1 MKVNGVAKKVKRG
14 TALLLAGLMMLSSVD
29 ISGLEVNAAEESVY
43 EAGAANA
50 QAENGARLEA
60 SDADAQAE
68 NSASLK
74 ESDAEAQAEN
84 GASLE
89 ASDADAQAENG
100 ASLEVSDANAQTG
113 SNALL
118 EEYGV
123 ETQAD
128 DTAEEGNI
136 KLTITDSDEKVT
148 EETFADLKAA
158 FADVGANGEKYTNA
172 QQTVI
177 RLMAD
182 DSSLQG
188 DHNLDDFGK
197 NVILDLNG
205 HTLETSGNFSF
216 KSGSLTITSSK
227 PEGKIQCG
235 NEKSNWGI
243 GIASANCTIAK
254 GVTIRSCAYES
265 VLIYGNGICTV
276 KDDAVIIN
284 TNTASNIMTVGA
296 DGGTVIVE
304 DEARLEAAEGTTA
317 LYVTGDGNA
326 IISGGTFSRPIN
338 FGSTY
343 NAKISGGRF
352 EGGITS
358 EYRNKSLADI
368 MENDCILLSTADD
381 TEIDLSQYSVYGSVY
396 AKKLLLEI
404 TKQPSIPEGEDS
416 VLDDYETA
424 PALSVEA
431 QYGNRSGDD
440 FTYQWYRKT
449 AGTDG
454 NGTATVTDTPVDGAT
469 QSTFQIP
476 TGLSAG
482 SYTYFC
488 RVTYGEKTV
497 DSDTVT
503 FTVAKAV
510 IQLSINETMS
520 RYASWDSAME
530 ALQKASADGRLKDAK
545 VVVSSVENYN
555 GSILSTNSY
564 TIDFDSAEVHFDCSD
579 CSDISGDSSEP
590 LIKIKNAKKVTV
602 ADGTVISNYSGAVF
616 SLDNSNLTADEA
628 GMFSLAAD
636 AIIVQKNVT
645 LHLSSNTGLGK
656 IKITGTGNV
665 IVADFNDNSALYMED
680 AAEANIYYV
689 GVGIFEMQGAENGA
703 KQWFR
708 LTLPENM
715 SQEEAFPSELNKGN
729 ITTFDGNIYGLW
741 DETNPITVSDNI
753 CTFVPQGKE
762 KYAIEDHKFTITTS
776 TACPT
781 TFLTHAPDKYGYCQT
796 CGKTDLAVAY
806 ANGYLTIKGLEG
818 RTYDTYPQILSTIT
832 LTTESGSK
840 VLTAPQYGMGHGTLG
855 FGGDNPANSNA
866 EYTVV
871 YKNNV
876 IPYALKE
883 DDAGFDKEKAPQV
896 TITGKG
902 DYAGS
907 LTLYFTIGEGEMQL
921 GDFVARG
928 SRSVVIYDGRQHK
941 AWEESSTAI
950 LFKADLYDKELFGER
965 EYIYTCTPTDAKNYW
980 YGSAGFNNPNKI
992 EYSTDDQKT
1001 WILEREAGA
1010 AGNYE
1015 NMYMLTDAGKYPFYI
1030 RVTNE
1035 YCGTQT
1041 LISEKYI
1048 AKITPRDLSE
1058 SEITLEELS
1067 DVTAYYTGKPVIP
1080 TDWDEKIT
1088 DTGLGKSIGT
1098 YTLVKDKDFTVSGS
1112 DNTDV
1117 TEDGSKATIIFTGT
1131 GNYTGELKAKF
1142 DIDYAFSAE
1151 QTTASKNVWYNQP
1164 VKLDSHAAADI
1175 TMESADAP
1183 VIFTTEAEEEILT
1196 EPLTYYGSLTDAIN
1210 GTNPVEEIT
1219 GEGKVTKKFYVKDA
1233 AGYISKPVEV
1243 TVHIDTTAPTWG
1255 DDDQTEGYGINIRTN
1270 WWHTFLNKVSFG
1282 LFYNDKTL
1290 DVQIVAADPT
1300 SGVDKYYYYIQ
1311 TVSDEAAAGEYTA
1324 LTGAELDKLSRD
1336 VNDATKGFVCVTAKA
1351 HNRGTV
1357 TGALSKDG
1365 TYIIYAYAVD
1375 KAGNKSGYISTEG
1388 IGVDTKAP
1396 DVALKMPTKDD
1407 GTLKDTGATITVT
1420 LDEDATLMYFYVDE
1434 NRYNL
1439 ENAGGLSYDDLTAQ
1453 STGLIWKY
1461 VRPNA
1466 DEETR
1471 PVVGPLAAKN
1481 VDGKWEAPF
1490 AQSGDWVTI
1499 AKDGETEIK
1508 APAYK
1513 LEAKKGV
1520 NEITVTGLQPSE
1532 RFQVWI
1538 AAIDKAG
1545 NFSGYSV
1552 TFLTT
1557 TKAIPKI
1564 TTEPKLTGVYGD
1576 TAKDLEAA
1584 DGVAEYNGQTVA
1596 GTWAITDTDA
1606 SILEVGTTKTC
1617 QVTFTPEDTDKY
1629 ENVVMEVV
1637 PTIEKRPITI
1647 NVQDQNMSVT
1657 YGEELP
1663 QISTADFAI
1672 ADGFTLVGSD
1682 DKDTIAATL
1691 VMVTSAKKGSDA
1703 GTYAFTLESNSP
1715 NYAVTAKYYGK
1726 LDDPATSKDAGTLTI
1741 NKAKGEIIKGAGYEE
1756 THKVI
1761 YGDPAF
1767 ALAAIANHSESK
1779 LVYTVSSSR
1788 NSSGVLVADDQIIA
1802 VDADGNV
1809 TIKNVGDA
1817 YITISLPESKNY
1829 TKSEPLNVYVEI
1841 RRKALSLKEKREYL
1855 CIRENSDTI
1864 DIASLLPEDRGETTV
1879 GRIDVL
1885 AGEGFFSVEPTLQE
1899 ELLSYTIRKGDAG
1912 GLTYIDV
1919 RVNSDNYIIDLR
1931 ITVSRIAQKQ
1941 VAPRDAVTLVSGTL
1955 TYGEPLS
1962 KLVFDDVIFID
1973 DSMAESTDEKIVS
1986 GTLEWVEPDCKPT
1999 AGEHY
2004 MQWRFTPDNEEYA
2017 PTDGG
2022 VHFTVQK
2029 AVPKVTELPTVAD
2042 RVYAPSK
2049 ALLDSDLT
2057 GGTVLDVNKEAL
2069 AGAWSWQNG
2078 DVVPTVDNT
2087 GYTAVFTPD
2096 DTDNYETVT
2105 KTIAVN
2111 VAKATPVIKENP
2123 SALEITYGD
2132 NLGKAALTGGTVTY
2146 SDSDDTVVAGAFT
2159 WKDAAAKP
2167 VVADSNSR
2175 KFTVVFTPADT
2186 INYEAV
2192 ETQITVKVK
2201 KAPAAPDMP
2210 GSTMNVP
2217 NKTEKI
2223 SDITLPKNWVWQD
2236 ADKDTTLEVGVT
2248 VSATAVYIGA
2258 DKGNY
2263 ETESV
2268 EISVTRSACDH
2279 ANTELK
2285 NAKAA
2290 SCQETG
2296 YTGDTYCKDCGELVA
2311 SGTVIPLA
2319 DHQGGTATCIARA
2332 VCTVCGNE
2340 YGAVDA
2346 GNHVNTELRGFAEP
2360 TCTTDG
2366 YTGDT
2371 YCKDCGLLLTSGTST
2386 AAFGHSYTSKVT
2398 KNSTTT
2404 EEGVMTYTCDRCGHS
2419 YTTSIAKL
2427 PDNSGTEQK
2436 PSQDA
2441 DKSDKGDQSES
2452 NSESGKTDKT
2462 DKTDKSNQ
2470 SDKSDKSD
2478 KSDQSASNSG
2488 SDKNDKTDKTDKNNQ
2503 SDKSDKG
2510 NQSESNSGSDK
2521 TEQSNENNQTD
2532 ANNQSEN
2539 ASSVLPFVRDNSEKS
2554 GWQMISDQVEQTNE
2568 GGTVAIDMNGT
2579 TTVPSDI
2586 FEQLQGK
2593 DIEIVFQMKDGI
2605 TWTINGKDVTDIR
2618 GDIDFGVTLGSDAGK
2633 NIPVDVINQVT
2644 GEHYSVNLTL
2654 AYDGEFG
2661 FTATLTVNME
2671 EENAGYYA
2679 NLFYYNPENDTLEF
2693 MCAGE
2698 IEADG
2703 NVALTFNHASDYT
2716 IVISDTIMDG
2726 ENVAANDA
2734 TADDSKGDDAQ
2745 SGDTS
2750 VSGNDTQSDEAQS
2763 GDVSASGDDAQGDDV
2778 SASGDNTQGGDVPAS
2793 GDDTQTATNH
2803 DTAWKGWWV
2812 ILIGI
2817 GLVVVIGFGMFVLKR
2832 KEKKD

>member
-68 NSASLK
+68 NGAGLK
-74 ESDAEAQAEN
+74 ET
-84 GASLE
+84 
-89 ASDADAQAENG
+89 DADAQAENG
-100 ASLEVSDANAQTG
+100 ASLEESDADTQAENGASLEVSDADAQTG
-113 SNALL
+113 NDALF

-128 DTAEEGNI
+128 DAAAEGNI
-136 KLTITDSDEKVT
+136 I
-148 EETFADLKAA
+148 
-158 FADVGANGEKYTNA
+158 
-172 QQTVI
+172 
-177 RLMAD
+177 
-182 DSSLQG
+182 
-188 DHNLDDFGK
+188 
-197 NVILDLNG
+197 
-205 HTLETSGNFSF
+205 
-216 KSGSLTITSSK
+216 
-227 PEGKIQCG
+227 
-235 NEKSNWGI
+235 
-243 GIASANCTIAK
+243 
-254 GVTIRSCAYES
+254 
-265 VLIYGNGICTV
+265 
-276 KDDAVIIN
+276 
-284 TNTASNIMTVGA
+284 
-296 DGGTVIVE
+296 
-304 DEARLEAAEGTTA
+304 
-317 LYVTGDGNA
+317 
-326 IISGGTFSRPIN
+326 
-338 FGSTY
+338 
-343 NAKISGGRF
+343 
-352 EGGITS
+352 
-358 EYRNKSLADI
+358 
-368 MENDCILLSTADD
+368 
-381 TEIDLSQYSVYGSVY
+381 
-396 AKKLLLEI
+396 I
-404 TKQPSIPEGEDS
+404 TKQPEDIT
-416 VLDDYETA
+416 VFDGYTEQ
-424 PALSVEA
+424 PVLSVEA
-431 QYGNRSGDD
+431 IDATGSGKPL
-440 FTYQWYRKT
+440 TYQWYTVSYIPERCEQLI
-449 AGTDG
+449 DG
-454 NGTATVTDTPVDGAT
+454 ET
-469 QSTFQIP
+469 QNSYKIHMGISYST
-476 TGLSAG
+476 
-482 SYTYFC
+482 YTYFC
-488 RVTYGEKTV
+488 RITCGEYTV
-497 DSDTVT
+497 DSRDAY
-503 FTVAKAV
+503 FTVNSGIVQVA
-510 IQLSINETMS
+510 INGNIN
-520 RYASWDSAME
+520 RYDSWDDAMT
-530 ALQKASADGRLKDAK
+530 ALQTASEDGSLKDSK
-545 VVVSSVENYN
+545 VTIKLMWKETTTSNVYS
-555 GSILSTNSY
+555 
-564 TIDFDSAEVHFDCSD
+564 IDFDGAEVELGGIGGYVEGNSSEALLKINNAKNIIVNKQYTDRLNNKSGA
-579 CSDISGDSSEP
+579 DISLNNSTMDLEGRVNS
-590 LIKIKNAKKVTV
+590 LILDQNATLYIH
-602 ADGTVISNYSGAVF
+602 D
-616 SLDNSNLTADEA
+616 DA
-628 GMFSLAAD
+628 GVD
-636 AIIVQKNVT
+636 Y
-645 LHLSSNTGLGK
+645 
-656 IKITGTGNV
+656 ITINGTGNV
-665 IVADFNDNSALYMED
+665 IVSEDNSNYATHEVSVGE
-680 AAEANIYYV
+680 AADVNIYHKTEESFNS
-689 GVGIFEMQGAENGA
+689 FEILGNTASV
-703 KQWFR
+703 KHWF
-708 LTLPENM
+708 LITLPDNM
-715 SQEEAFPSELNKGN
+715 TQEEALPLIENKDS
-729 ITTFDGNIYGLW
+729 ITTYDGDIYGASG
-741 DETNPITVSDNI
+741 ETVTVGDNI
-753 CTFVPQGKE
+753 CAYTFVGSEQINEITDNQFTMGGSEENGYPVILLAHNADGDGGTCS
-762 KYAIEDHKFTITTS
+762 ICHKTS
-776 TACPT
+776 ISAT
-781 TFLTHAPDKYGYCQT
+781 
-796 CGKTDLAVAY
+796 Y
-806 ANGYLTIKGLEG
+806 ANGYLKIEGLEE
-818 RTYDTYPQILSTIT
+818 RTYDTYPQILSKIT

-840 VLTAPQYGMGHGTLG
+840 VLTAPQYRMGHGTLG
-855 FGGDNPANSNA
+855 FGGDDPTNSDA
-866 EYTVV
+866 AYTVV

-883 DDAGFDKEKAPQV
+883 GDAGFDKEKAPQV

-902 DYAGS
+902 DYVGS
-907 LTLYFTIGEGEMQL
+907 LTLYFTIGEGEMRL
-921 GDFVARG
+921 GDFETRG
-928 SRSVVIYDGRQHK
+928 SRSVVIYDGRQHT
-941 AWEESSTAI
+941 AWNAYSSAV
-950 LFKADLYDKELFGER
+950 LFKPDPYDKEQFPALGDG
-965 EYIYTCTPTDAKNYW
+965 EYIDTCNTAVAMYW
-980 YGSAGFNNPNKI
+980 FDIGGWDDPNKV
-992 EYSTDDQKT
+992 EYSIDDQKT
-1001 WILEREAGA
+1001 WITEKKFGEAGDK
-1010 AGNYE
+1010 E
-1015 NMYMLTDAGKYPFYI
+1015 NMYMLTDAGEYPFYI
-1030 RVTNE
+1030 RVTNR
-1035 YCGTQT
+1035 YCGT
-1041 LISEKYI
+1041 LISDEQI

-1058 SEITLEELS
+1058 NGITLEELS
-1067 DVTAYYTGKPVIP
+1067 DVTAYYTGKPVLP

-1088 DTGLGKSIGT
+1088 DTGLRKSIGT
-1098 YTLVKDKDFTVSGS
+1098 YTLIKGKDFTVSGS
-1112 DNTDV
+1112 GNTDV

-1131 GNYTGELKAKF
+1131 GNYTGELKAEF
-1142 DIDYAFSAE
+1142 DIEYAFSAE
-1151 QTTASKNVWYNQP
+1151 QTTASKNVWYNQ
-1164 VKLDSHAAADI
+1164 VKLDSPADADI
-1175 TMESADAP
+1175 TLESAAAP
-1183 VIFTTEAEEEILT
+1183 VIFTTEAEEGILT

-1219 GEGKVTKKFYVKDA
+1219 GEGEVTRTLYVKDA
-1233 AGYISKPVEV
+1233 AGYISEPVEV

-1290 DVQIVAADPT
+1290 DVQIVAADAT

-1336 VNDATKGFVCVTAKA
+1336 VNDATEGFVCVAAKA
-1351 HNRGTV
+1351 HNKGTV

-1407 GTLKDTGATITVT
+1407 GTLKDTEATVSVT
-1420 LDEDATLMYFYVDE
+1420 LDEDATLVYFYVDE

-1439 ENAGGLSYDDLTAQ
+1439 ENAGELSYDDLTAQ

-1461 VRPNA
+1461 VRPDA

-1508 APAYK
+1508 APAYRI
-1513 LEAKKGV
+1513 EAKKGV

-1532 RFQVWI
+1532 KFEVWI

-1576 TAKDLEAA
+1576 TAKDLQAA

-1617 QVTFTPEDTDKY
+1617 QVTFTPDDTDKY

-1637 PTIEKRPITI
+1637 PTIEKRPVTI

-1663 QISTADFAI
+1663 QISTDDFAI

-1691 VMVTSAKKGSDA
+1691 AMVTSAKKGSDA

-1715 NYAVTAKYYGK
+1715 NYAVTAKYYEK
-1726 LDDPATSKDAGTLTI
+1726 LDDLTISKTAGTLTI
-1741 NKAKGEIIKGAGYEE
+1741 NKAKGEIIKGAGFKENPG
-1756 THKVI
+1756 VV

-1767 ALAAIANHSESK
+1767 AIAATANHSESK
-1779 LVYTVSSSR
+1779 LVYTVSVSYTP
-1788 NSSGVLVADDQIIA
+1788 SGILVADDQIIA

-1809 TIKNVGDA
+1809 TIKNAGAA

-1829 TKSEPLNVYVEI
+1829 TEAESLSVYFGI
-1841 RRKALSLKEKREYL
+1841 ARKYLSLKEKREYL

-1879 GRIDVL
+1879 GITGVAADE
-1885 AGEGFFSVEPTLQE
+1885 EGFFGVEPTMQDGM
-1899 ELLSYTIRKGDAG
+1899 LSYTIREGNAGDSAD
-1912 GLTYIDV
+1912 IDV
-1919 RVNSDNYIIDLR
+1919 LIESDNYLIKLR
-1931 ITVSRIAQKQ
+1931 ITVSRIDQKP
-1941 VAPRDAVTLVSGTL
+1941 VAPRDTVTLVSSTL

-1973 DSMAESTDEKIVS
+1973 RRTDDVVS
-1986 GTLEWVEPDCKPT
+1986 GTLAWVEPDCKPT

-2004 MQWRFTPDNEEYA
+2004 MQWRFTPDNEEYES
-2017 PTDGG
+2017 TDGY
-2022 VHFTVQK
+2022 VYVTVQK

-2078 DVVPTVDNT
+2078 DVVPTVGNT

-2096 DTDNYETVT
+2096 DTANYETVT

-2111 VAKATPVIKENP
+2111 VAKATPEIKENP
-2123 SALEITYGD
+2123 SALETTYGD
-2132 NLGKAALTGGTVTY
+2132 NLGKAALTGGMVTY
-2146 SDSDDTVVAGAFT
+2146 SASDDTVVAGAFT

-2186 INYEAV
+2186 VNYEAV

-2236 ADKDTTLEVGVT
+2236 ADKDTSLEVGVT

-2279 ANTELK
+2279 ANTELR

-2296 YTGDTYCKDCGELVA
+2296 YTGDTYCKDCGEL
-2311 SGTVIPLA
+2311 
-2319 DHQGGTATCIARA
+2319 
-2332 VCTVCGNE
+2332 
-2340 YGAVDA
+2340 
-2346 GNHVNTELRGFAEP
+2346 
-2360 TCTTDG
+2360 
-2366 YTGDT
+2366 
-2371 YCKDCGLLLTSGTST
+2371 LTSGMST
-2386 AAFGHSYTSKVT
+2386 AALGHSYTSKVT
-2398 KNSTTT
+2398 KNPTTT

-2419 YTTSIAKL
+2419 YTASIAKL
-2427 PDNSGTEQK
+2427 PDNSGK
-2436 PSQDA
+2436 QDT
-2441 DKSDKGDQSES
+2441 DKSDKGDQTGSKTDKTDKNNQSDKSDKSDKSDQSES

-2478 KSDQSASNSG
+2478 KSDRSASNSE
-2488 SDKNDKTDKTDKNNQ
+2488 SSKTDKTDKDNQSDKNNQ
-2503 SDKSDKG
+2503 SDKYDKKDQSAS
-2510 NQSESNSGSDK
+2510 NSES
-2521 TEQSNENNQTD
+2521 NQTD

-2633 NIPVDVINQVT
+2633 RVPVDIINQVT
-2644 GEHYSVNLTL
+2644 GENYSVNLTL
-2654 AYDGEFG
+2654 AYNGEFG

-2703 NVALTFNHASDYT
+2703 NVALTFTHASDYT

-2734 TADDSKGDDAQ
+2734 TAGDSKGDDAQ
-2745 SGDTS
+2745 NGDNS
-2750 VSGNDTQSDEAQS
+2750 ASGNDTQGDEAQS
-2763 GDVSASGDDAQGDDV
+2763 SDVSTSDNDAQG
-2778 SASGDNTQGGDVPAS
+2778 GDIPAS

-2832 KEKKD
+2832 KDKKD

>member
-43 EAGAANA
+43 EAGAASA

-68 NSASLK
+68 NGAGLK
-74 ESDAEAQAEN
+74 ET
-84 GASLE
+84 
-89 ASDADAQAENG
+89 DADAQAENG
-100 ASLEVSDANAQTG
+100 ASLEESDADTQAENGASLEESDTGAQTG
-113 SNALL
+113 NDALF

-128 DTAEEGNI
+128 DAAAEGNI
-136 KLTITDSDEKVT
+136 I
-148 EETFADLKAA
+148 
-158 FADVGANGEKYTNA
+158 
-172 QQTVI
+172 
-177 RLMAD
+177 
-182 DSSLQG
+182 
-188 DHNLDDFGK
+188 
-197 NVILDLNG
+197 
-205 HTLETSGNFSF
+205 
-216 KSGSLTITSSK
+216 
-227 PEGKIQCG
+227 
-235 NEKSNWGI
+235 
-243 GIASANCTIAK
+243 
-254 GVTIRSCAYES
+254 
-265 VLIYGNGICTV
+265 
-276 KDDAVIIN
+276 
-284 TNTASNIMTVGA
+284 
-296 DGGTVIVE
+296 
-304 DEARLEAAEGTTA
+304 
-317 LYVTGDGNA
+317 
-326 IISGGTFSRPIN
+326 
-338 FGSTY
+338 
-343 NAKISGGRF
+343 
-352 EGGITS
+352 
-358 EYRNKSLADI
+358 
-368 MENDCILLSTADD
+368 
-381 TEIDLSQYSVYGSVY
+381 
-396 AKKLLLEI
+396 I
-404 TKQPSIPEGEDS
+404 TKQPEDIT
-416 VLDDYETA
+416 VFDGYTEQ
-424 PALSVEA
+424 PVLSVEA
-431 QYGNRSGDD
+431 IDATGSGKPL
-440 FTYQWYRKT
+440 TYQWYTVSYIPERCEQLI
-449 AGTDG
+449 DG
-454 NGTATVTDTPVDGAT
+454 ET
-469 QSTFQIP
+469 QNSYKINMGIPYST
-476 TGLSAG
+476 
-482 SYTYFC
+482 YTYFC
-488 RVTYGEKTV
+488 RITCGEYTV
-497 DSDTVT
+497 DSRDAY
-503 FTVAKAV
+503 FTVNSGIVQVA
-510 IQLSINETMS
+510 INGNIN
-520 RYASWDSAME
+520 RYDSWDDAMT
-530 ALQKASADGRLKDAK
+530 ALQKASEDGSLKDSK
-545 VVVSSVENYN
+545 VTIKQMWKTTTTSNAYS
-555 GSILSTNSY
+555 
-564 TIDFDSAEVHFDCSD
+564 IDFDGAEVELGGIGGYVEGNSSEALLKINNAKNIIVNKQYKDRLNNKNGA
-579 CSDISGDSSEP
+579 DISLNNSTMDLEGRVHRLILDQNATLYIHDDAGVDYITINGTGSVIVSE
-590 LIKIKNAKKVTV
+590 
-602 ADGTVISNYSGAVF
+602 
-616 SLDNSNLTADEA
+616 DNSDYATHEVSV
-628 GMFSLAAD
+628 GEAAD
-636 AIIVQKNVT
+636 V
-645 LHLSSNTGLGK
+645 
-656 IKITGTGNV
+656 
-665 IVADFNDNSALYMED
+665 
-680 AAEANIYYV
+680 NIYHKTEESFNS
-689 GVGIFEMQGAENGA
+689 FEISGNTASV
-703 KQWFR
+703 KHWF
-708 LTLPENM
+708 LITLPDNM
-715 SQEEAFPSELNKGN
+715 TQEEALPLIENKDS
-729 ITTFDGNIYGLW
+729 ITTYDGDIYGASG
-741 DETNPITVSDNI
+741 ETVTVGDNI
-753 CTFVPQGKE
+753 CAYTFVGSEQINEITDNQFTMGGSEENGYPVILLAHNADGDGGTCS
-762 KYAIEDHKFTITTS
+762 ICHKTS
-776 TACPT
+776 ISAT
-781 TFLTHAPDKYGYCQT
+781 
-796 CGKTDLAVAY
+796 Y
-806 ANGYLTIKGLEG
+806 ANGYLKIEGLKG
-818 RTYDTYPQILSTIT
+818 RTYDTYPQILSKIT
-832 LTTESGSK
+832 LTTESGSE
-840 VLTAPQYGMGHGTLG
+840 VLTAPKYKMGHGTLG
-855 FGGDNPANSNA
+855 FGGDNPTNSDA
-866 EYTVV
+866 AYTVV

-883 DDAGFDKEKAPQV
+883 GDAGFDKEKAPRV

-902 DYAGS
+902 DYVGS
-907 LTLYFTIGEGEMQL
+907 LTLYFTIGEGEMRL
-921 GDFVARG
+921 GDFETRG
-928 SRSVVIYDGRQHK
+928 SRSVVIYDGRQHT
-941 AWEESSTAI
+941 AWNAYSSAV
-950 LFKADLYDKELFGER
+950 LFKPDPYDKEQFPALGDG
-965 EYIYTCTPTDAKNYW
+965 EYIDTCNTAVAMYW
-980 YGSAGFNNPNKI
+980 FDIGGWDDPNKV
-992 EYSTDDQKT
+992 EYSIDDQKT
-1001 WILEREAGA
+1001 WITEKKFGEAGDK
-1010 AGNYE
+1010 E
-1015 NMYMLTDAGKYPFYI
+1015 NMYMLTDAGEYPFYI
-1030 RVTNE
+1030 RVTNR
-1035 YCGTQT
+1035 YCGT
-1041 LISEKYI
+1041 LISDEQI

-1058 SEITLEELS
+1058 NGITLEELS
-1067 DVTAYYTGKPVIP
+1067 DVTVYYIGKPVLP

-1088 DTGLGKSIGT
+1088 DTGLGSGVGD
-1098 YTLVKDKDFTVSGS
+1098 YTLVKGKDFTVSGS
-1112 DNTDV
+1112 DNIYV

-1131 GNYTGELKAKF
+1131 GNYTGELKAEF
-1142 DIDYAFSAE
+1142 DIEYAFSAE

-1164 VKLDSHAAADI
+1164 VKLDSPADADI

-1183 VIFTTEAEEEILT
+1183 VIFTTEAEEGILT

-1210 GTNPVEEIT
+1210 GTNPLKEIT
-1219 GEGKVTKKFYVKDA
+1219 GEGEVTKTLYVKDA

-1255 DDDQTEGYGINIRTN
+1255 NDDQTEGYGINIRTN

-1290 DVQIVAADPT
+1290 DVQIAAADPT

-1336 VNDATKGFVCVTAKA
+1336 VNDATEGFVCVAAKA

-1407 GTLKDTGATITVT
+1407 GTLKDTEATVSVT
-1420 LDEDATLMYFYVDE
+1420 LDEDATLVYFYVDE
-1434 NRYNL
+1434 SLYNL

-1461 VRPNA
+1461 VRPDA

-1508 APAYK
+1508 APAYRI
-1513 LEAKKGV
+1513 EAKKGV

-1576 TAKDLEAA
+1576 TAKDLKAA

-1756 THKVI
+1756 NHKVI

-1829 TKSEPLNVYVEI
+1829 TKSEPLKVYVEI

-1879 GRIDVL
+1879 GRIDVS

-1899 ELLSYTIRKGDAG
+1899 EMLSYTIREGDAG
-1912 GLTYIDV
+1912 DLANIDV
-1919 RVNSDNYIIDLR
+1919 RVDSDNYIIDLH
-1931 ITVSRIAQKQ
+1931 ITVSRIAQKP

-1986 GTLEWVEPDCKPT
+1986 GTLAWVEPDCKPT

-2186 INYEAV
+2186 VNYEAV

-2223 SDITLPKNWVWQD
+2223 SEISLPKNWVWQD
-2236 ADKDTTLEVGVT
+2236 ADKDIALEVGVT

-2263 ETESV
+2263 ETEIV

-2279 ANTELK
+2279 ANTELR

-2296 YTGDTYCKDCGELVA
+2296 YTGDTYCKDCGEL
-2311 SGTVIPLA
+2311 
-2319 DHQGGTATCIARA
+2319 
-2332 VCTVCGNE
+2332 
-2340 YGAVDA
+2340 
-2346 GNHVNTELRGFAEP
+2346 
-2360 TCTTDG
+2360 
-2366 YTGDT
+2366 
-2371 YCKDCGLLLTSGTST
+2371 LTSGMST
-2386 AAFGHSYTSKVT
+2386 AALGHSYTSKVT
-2398 KNSTTT
+2398 KNPTTT
-2404 EEGVMTYTCDRCGHS
+2404 EKGVMTYTCDRCGHS

-2427 PDNSGTEQK
+2427 PDNSGK
-2436 PSQDA
+2436 QDT
-2441 DKSDKGDQSES
+2441 DKSDKGDQTGS
-2452 NSESGKTDKT
+2452 KTDKT
-2462 DKTDKSNQ
+2462 DKDNQ
-2470 SDKSDKSD
+2470 SDKYDK
-2478 KSDQSASNSG
+2478 KDQSAS
-2488 SDKNDKTDKTDKNNQ
+2488 D
-2503 SDKSDKG
+2503 
-2510 NQSESNSGSDK
+2510 SES
-2521 TEQSNENNQTD
+2521 NQTD

-2644 GEHYSVNLTL
+2644 EEHYSVNLTL

-2734 TADDSKGDDAQ
+2734 TTGDSKGDDAQ
-2745 SGDTS
+2745 NGDTS
-2750 VSGNDTQSDEAQS
+2750 ASGNDTQSDEAQS
-2763 GDVSASGDDAQGDDV
+2763 GDVSASGDDTQGDDV
-2778 SASGDNTQGGDVPAS
+2778 STSDNDAQGGDIPAS

-2832 KEKKD
+2832 KDKKD

>member
-50 QAENGARLEA
+50 QAENGA
-60 SDADAQAE
+60 
-68 NSASLK
+68 
-74 ESDAEAQAEN
+74 
-84 GASLE
+84 SLE
-89 ASDADAQAENG
+89 ETDADAQAENG
-100 ASLEVSDANAQTG
+100 AHLKESDADAQAE
-113 SNALL
+113 SNGLL
-118 EEYGV
+118 EEYGA

-128 DTAEEGNI
+128 DAAAEGNI

-158 FADVGANGEKYTNA
+158 FADTASNGEKYTTA

-182 DSSLQG
+182 DSSLQEN
-188 DHNLDDFGK
+188 HNLDDFGK

-205 HTLETSGNFSF
+205 HTLETSGEFSLN
-216 KSGSLTITSSK
+216 SGSLTITSSE

-243 GIASANCTIAK
+243 GIASANCTIGT
-254 GVTIRSCAYES
+254 GVTIRSCASES
-265 VLIYGNGICTV
+265 VFISSDGICTV

-284 TNTASNIMTVGA
+284 TNTEISTIAVAALN
-296 DGGTVIVE
+296 GGTVIVE

-317 LYVTGDGNA
+317 LYVTGNGNA
-326 IISGGTFSRPIN
+326 IISGGTFSRPVD
-338 FGSTY
+338 FGSKY

-352 EGGITS
+352 EEGIIS

-416 VLDDYETA
+416 VVDDYETA

-449 AGTDG
+449 TGTDG
-454 NGTATVTDTPVDGAT
+454 DGNATVTDTPVDDAT

-579 CSDISGDSSEP
+579 CSDIRGDSSEP
-590 LIKIKNAKKVTV
+590 LIKIKNAKNVTF
-602 ADGTVISNYSGAVF
+602 ADGYFDNSSGAVF
-616 SLDNSNLTADEA
+616 SLDNSNLTVDKAYMWTENPDE
-628 GMFSLAAD
+628 
-636 AIIVQKNVT
+636 VT
-645 LHLSSNTGLGK
+645 MILENNATLYVRSDVALGN

-665 IVADFNDNSALYMED
+665 IKANLAYNYNETIYMED
-680 AAEANIYYV
+680 IAEANIYYV
-689 GVGIFEMQGAENGA
+689 GVGIFKMQGAKSGA

-708 LTLPENM
+708 FTLLDNM

-753 CTFVPQGKE
+753 CTFVQVGE
-762 KYAIEDHKFTITTS
+762 KHAIEGHKLTITDD
-776 TACPT
+776 TAYPT

-806 ANGYLTIKGLEG
+806 ANGYLTIEGLEG
-818 RTYDTYPQILSTIT
+818 RTYDTYPQILSKIT
-832 LTTESGSK
+832 LTTESESK
-840 VLTAPQYGMGHGTLG
+840 ELTAPQYGMGHGTLG

-883 DDAGFDKEKAPQV
+883 GDAGFDKEKAPQV

-1015 NMYMLTDAGKYPFYI
+1015 NMYMLTDAGEYPFYI

-1041 LISEKYI
+1041 LISKKYI
-1048 AKITPRDLSE
+1048 AKITPRNLSE

-1131 GNYTGELKAKF
+1131 GNYTGERTAEF

-1151 QTTASKNVWYNQP
+1151 QTSASKNVWYNQ
-1164 VKLDSHAAADI
+1164 VKLDGHADADI
-1175 TMESADAP
+1175 TMENADAP
-1183 VIFTTEAEEEILT
+1183 IIFTTEAKEGILT
-1196 EPLTYYGSLTDAIN
+1196 EPLTYYDSLTDAIN

-1219 GEGKVTKKFYVKDA
+1219 GEGKVTKKLYVKDA
-1233 AGYISKPVEV
+1233 VGYISKPVEV

-1290 DVQIVAADPT
+1290 DVQIVASDAT

-1324 LTGAELDKLSRD
+1324 LTGAELDKLSKD
-1336 VNDATKGFVCVTAKA
+1336 VNDATEGFVCVAANA
-1351 HNRGTV
+1351 HNKGTV

-1388 IGVDTKAP
+1388 IGVDTKDP
-1396 DVALKMPTKDD
+1396 DVTVSTPSKDD
-1407 GTLKDTGATITVT
+1407 GALKDTGATITVT

-1439 ENAGGLSYDDLTAQ
+1439 VNAEGTSYDYLVEQ
-1453 STGLIWKY
+1453 YGVMWEY
-1461 VRPNA
+1461 VQPYAEPENRPDA
-1466 DEETR
+1466 
-1471 PVVGPLAAKN
+1471 GPLAKKIA
-1481 VDGKWEAPF
+1481 DGKWEVPF
-1490 AQSGDWVTI
+1490 AQSGDLVTI
-1499 AKDGETEIK
+1499 AKVYGSEIK

-1552 TFLTT
+1552 TSLTT

-1617 QVTFTPEDTDKY
+1617 QVTFTPKDTDKY

-1663 QISTADFAI
+1663 QISTGDFDL

-1682 DKDTIAATL
+1682 DKGTIAATL

-1829 TKSEPLNVYVEI
+1829 TKSEPLKVYVVI

-1919 RVNSDNYIIDLR
+1919 RVDSDNYIIDLR

-2167 VVADSNSR
+2167 IVADSNSR

-2201 KAPAAPDMP
+2201 KAPVAPDMP

-2223 SDITLPKNWVWQD
+2223 SEISLPKNWVWQD
-2236 ADKDTTLEVGVT
+2236 ADKDTALEVGVT
-2248 VSATAVYIGA
+2248 VSATAVYTGA

-2268 EISVTRSACDH
+2268 EVSVTRSACDH
-2279 ANTELK
+2279 ANTELR

-2371 YCKDCGLLLTSGTST
+2371 YCKDCGELLTSGMST
-2386 AAFGHSYTSKVT
+2386 AALGHSYTSEVT
-2398 KNSTTT
+2398 KNPTTT

-2427 PDNSGTEQK
+2427 PDNSGK
-2436 PSQDA
+2436 QDT
-2441 DKSDKGDQSES
+2441 DKSDKGDQTGSKTDKTDKNNQSDKSDKSDKSDQSES

-2462 DKTDKSNQ
+2462 DKTDKNNQ

-2478 KSDQSASNSG
+2478 KGDQSESNSE
-2488 SDKNDKTDKTDKNNQ
+2488 SSKTDKTDKDNQSDKNNQ
-2503 SDKSDKG
+2503 SDKYDKKDQSAS
-2510 NQSESNSGSDK
+2510 NSES
-2521 TEQSNENNQTD
+2521 NQTD

-2618 GDIDFGVTLGSDAGK
+2618 GDIDFGVTFGSDAGK

-2661 FTATLTVNME
+2661 FTAALTVNME

-2726 ENVAANDA
+2726 ENVAANDSA
-2734 TADDSKGDDAQ
+2734 ASDAQGDNAQ
-2745 SGDTS
+2745 SGDNS
-2750 VSGNDTQSDEAQS
+2750 ASGNDTQGDEAQS
-2763 GDVSASGDDAQGDDV
+2763 SDVSASGDDAQGDDV

>member
-1 MKVNGVAKKVKRG
+1 MRVNGVAKKVKRG

-50 QAENGARLEA
+50 QAENGARLET
-60 SDADAQAE
+60 
-68 NSASLK
+68 
-74 ESDAEAQAEN
+74 
-84 GASLE
+84 
-89 ASDADAQAENG
+89 SDADAQAENG
-100 ASLEVSDANAQTG
+100 AGLKETDADAQTENGASWEKSDADAQAENGAGLEVSDADAQAG
-113 SNALL
+113 NDALF

-128 DTAEEGNI
+128 DAAAEGNI
-136 KLTITDSDEKVT
+136 KLAITDSDGNVT
-148 EETFADLKAA
+148 EATFADLKAA
-158 FADVGANGEKYTNA
+158 FADVGANGETYTTA

-182 DSSLQG
+182 DSSLQE

-216 KSGSLTITSSK
+216 KSGSLTITSSE
-227 PEGKIQCG
+227 PEGKIRCG

-254 GVTIRSCAYES
+254 GVTIRSCAHES

-284 TNTASNIMTVGA
+284 TNTASNIMAVGA

-304 DEARLEAAEGTTA
+304 DEARLEAAEGTMA
-317 LYVTGDGNA
+317 LYVTGNGNA
-326 IISGGTFSRPIN
+326 IISGGTFSRPVA
-338 FGSTY
+338 FGYYY

-416 VLDDYETA
+416 VLDDYVTA
-424 PALSVEA
+424 PVLSVEA
-431 QYGNRSGDD
+431 QYGNKSGDD

-503 FTVAKAV
+503 FTVAEAV
-510 IQLSINETMS
+510 IQLSINETTT

-545 VVVSSVENYN
+545 VVVSSVEDYY

-579 CSDISGDSSEP
+579 CSDIRGDSSEP

-602 ADGTVISNYSGAVF
+602 ADGTDISNYSGAVF

-628 GMFSLAAD
+628 GMFSHAAD
-636 AIIVQKNVT
+636 AVAIIVQKNVT
-645 LHLSSNTGLGK
+645 LHLSSNTRLGRI

-665 IVADFNDNSALYMED
+665 IVADFDDDDNRALYMED

-689 GVGIFEMQGAENGA
+689 GVGTFEMQGAKSGA

-729 ITTFDGNIYGLW
+729 LTTYEGNIYGLW

-753 CTFVPQGKE
+753 CTFVQSWGKS
-762 KYAIEDHKFTITTS
+762 AIEDHKFTITTS
-776 TACPT
+776 TARPT
-781 TFLTHAPDKYGYCQT
+781 TFLTHAPDEYGYCQN

-806 ANGYLTIKGLEG
+806 ASGYLTIKGLEG
-818 RTYDTYPQILSTIT
+818 RTYDTYPQILSKIT
-832 LTTESGSK
+832 LTTESGSE
-840 VLTAPQYGMGHGTLG
+840 VLTAPQYGTGHGSLG

-883 DDAGFDKEKAPQV
+883 GDAGFDKEKAPQV

-928 SRSVVIYDGRQHK
+928 SRSVAIYDGRQHT
-941 AWEESSTAI
+941 AWNAYSSAV
-950 LFKADLYDKELFGER
+950 LFKPDPYDKEQFPALGDG
-965 EYIYTCTPTDAKNYW
+965 EYIDTCNTAVAMYW
-980 YGSAGFNNPNKI
+980 FDIGGWDNPNKV

-1001 WILEREAGA
+1001 WILEREDGE
-1010 AGNYE
+1010 AGNKE
-1015 NMYMLTDAGKYPFYI
+1015 NMYMLTDAGEYPFYI
-1030 RVTNE
+1030 RVTNR
-1035 YCGTQT
+1035 YCGT
-1041 LISEKYI
+1041 LISDEQI

-1058 SEITLEELS
+1058 NGITLEELS
-1067 DVTAYYTGKPVIP
+1067 DVTAYYTGKPVLP

-1088 DTGLGKSIGT
+1088 DTGLGSGVGD
-1098 YTLVKDKDFTVSGS
+1098 YTLVKGKDFTVSGS
-1112 DNTDV
+1112 GNTDV

-1131 GNYTGELKAKF
+1131 GNYTGERTAEF
-1142 DIDYAFSAE
+1142 DIEYAFSAE

-1164 VKLDSHAAADI
+1164 VKLDSPADTDI
-1175 TMESADAP
+1175 TLESADAP
-1183 VIFTTEAEEEILT
+1183 VIFTTEAKEGILT

-1210 GTNPVEEIT
+1210 GTNPLEEIT
-1219 GEGKVTKKFYVKDA
+1219 GEGEVTRTLYVKDA
-1233 AGYISKPVEV
+1233 AGYISEPVEV

-1255 DDDQTEGYGINIRTN
+1255 NDDQTEGYGINIRTN

-1282 LFYNDKTL
+1282 LFYNNKTL

-1311 TVSDEAAAGEYTA
+1311 TVSDEAAVGEYTA
-1324 LTGAELDKLSRD
+1324 LTGAELDKLSKD
-1336 VNDATKGFVCVTAKA
+1336 VNDATEGFVCVAANA
-1351 HNRGTV
+1351 HNIGTV

-1407 GTLKDTGATITVT
+1407 GALKDTEATVSVT
-1420 LDEDATLMYFYVDE
+1420 LDEDATLVYFYVDE
-1434 NRYNL
+1434 SLYNL
-1439 ENAGGLSYDDLTAQ
+1439 ENAGELSYDDLTAQ
-1453 STGLIWKY
+1453 STGLIWEY
-1461 VRPNA
+1461 VRPDA

-1508 APAYK
+1508 APAYRI
-1513 LEAKKGV
+1513 EAKKGV

-1532 RFQVWI
+1532 KFEVWI

-1564 TTEPKLTGVYGD
+1564 ITEPKLTGVYGD
-1576 TAKDLEAA
+1576 TAKNLKAA
-1584 DGVAEYNGQTVA
+1584 DGVAEYNGQTVS
-1596 GTWAITDTDA
+1596 GTWTITDMDA
-1606 SILEVGTTKTC
+1606 SVLEVGTTKTC

-1629 ENVVMEVV
+1629 ENVVMKVV
-1637 PTIEKRPITI
+1637 PTIEKRPVTI
-1647 NVQDQNMSVT
+1647 NVQENMSVT

-1663 QISTADFAI
+1663 QISTGDFAI

-1682 DKDTIAATL
+1682 DKGTIAATL

-1829 TKSEPLNVYVEI
+1829 TKSEPLKVYVKI

-1879 GRIDVL
+1879 GHIDVL

-1899 ELLSYTIRKGDAG
+1899 ELLSYTIREGDAG
-1912 GLTYIDV
+1912 DLAYIDV
-1919 RVNSDNYIIDLR
+1919 RVDSDNYIIDLH
-1931 ITVSRIAQKQ
+1931 ITVSRIAQKP

-2186 INYEAV
+2186 VNYEAV

-2217 NKTEKI
+2217 NKTEKV
-2223 SDITLPKNWVWQD
+2223 SEITLPKNWVWQD
-2236 ADKDTTLEVGVT
+2236 ADKDTALEVGVT
-2248 VSATAVYIGA
+2248 VSATAVYTGA

-2268 EISVTRSACDH
+2268 EVSVTRSACDH
-2279 ANTELK
+2279 ANTELR

-2296 YTGDTYCKDCGELVA
+2296 YTGDTYCKDCGEL
-2311 SGTVIPLA
+2311 
-2319 DHQGGTATCIARA
+2319 
-2332 VCTVCGNE
+2332 
-2340 YGAVDA
+2340 
-2346 GNHVNTELRGFAEP
+2346 
-2360 TCTTDG
+2360 
-2366 YTGDT
+2366 
-2371 YCKDCGLLLTSGTST
+2371 LTSGMST
-2386 AAFGHSYTSKVT
+2386 AALGHSYTSKVT
-2398 KNSTTT
+2398 KNPTTT

-2427 PDNSGTEQK
+2427 PDNSGK
-2436 PSQDA
+2436 QDT
-2441 DKSDKGDQSES
+2441 DKSDKSDQTGSKTDKTDKNNQSDKSDKSDKSDQSES

-2470 SDKSDKSD
+2470 SDKYDK
-2478 KSDQSASNSG
+2478 KDQSGSNS
-2488 SDKNDKTDKTDKNNQ
+2488 
-2503 SDKSDKG
+2503 
-2510 NQSESNSGSDK
+2510 ES
-2521 TEQSNENNQTD
+2521 NQTD

-2579 TTVPSDI
+2579 TTVPFDI

-2644 GEHYSVNLTL
+2644 GELYSVNLTL

-2698 IEADG
+2698 IEASG
-2703 NVALTFNHASDYT
+2703 NVALTFTHASDYT

-2726 ENVAANDA
+2726 ENVAANDSA
-2734 TADDSKGDDAQ
+2734 ASDAQGDNAQ
-2745 SGDTS
+2745 SGDNS
-2750 VSGNDTQSDEAQS
+2750 ASGNDTQGDEAQS
-2763 GDVSASGDDAQGDDV
+2763 SDVSTSGNDAQGDD
-2778 SASGDNTQGGDVPAS
+2778 ASTSDNDAQGGDIPAS

-2832 KEKKD
+2832 KDKKD

>member
-50 QAENGARLEA
+50 QAENGA
-60 SDADAQAE
+60 
-68 NSASLK
+68 SLK
-74 ESDAEAQAEN
+74 ETDVDAQTEN
-84 GASLE
+84 GAGLKE
-89 ASDADAQAENG
+89 TDADAQAENG
-100 ASLEVSDANAQTG
+100 AAA
-113 SNALL
+113 
-118 EEYGV
+118 
-123 ETQAD
+123 
-128 DTAEEGNI
+128 EGNI
-136 KLTITDSDEKVT
+136 KLTITDSDGNVT
-148 EETFADLKAA
+148 EATFTNLKAA
-158 FADVGANGEKYTNA
+158 FADVGANGETYTTA

-182 DSSLQG
+182 DSSLQEN
-188 DHNLDDFGK
+188 HNLDDFGK

-205 HTLETSGNFSF
+205 HTLETSGAFSLN
-216 KSGSLTITSSK
+216 SGSLTIASSK

-235 NEKSNWGI
+235 NENRNCGI

-254 GVTIRSCAYES
+254 GVTIRSCASES
-265 VLIYGNGICTV
+265 VLINDKGICTV

-284 TNTASNIMTVGA
+284 TNTASSIMAVGA
-296 DGGTVIVE
+296 IGGTVIVE

-317 LYVTGDGNA
+317 LYVTGNGNA

-352 EGGITS
+352 EEGIIS

-368 MENDCILLSTADD
+368 MESDCILLSTADD

-404 TKQPSIPEGEDS
+404 TKQPSIPEGGDS
-416 VLDDYETA
+416 VLDDYVTA
-424 PALSVEA
+424 PVLSVEA

-449 AGTDG
+449 TGTDG
-454 NGTATVTDTPVDGAT
+454 NETATVTDTPVDGAT

-510 IQLSINETMS
+510 IQLSIDGATT

-579 CSDISGDSSEP
+579 CSDIRGDSSEP
-590 LIKIKNAKKVTV
+590 LIKIKNAKNVTF
-602 ADGTVISNYSGAVF
+602 ADGYFDNSSGAVF
-616 SLDNSNLTADEA
+616 SLDNSNLTVDKAYMWTENPDE
-628 GMFSLAAD
+628 
-636 AIIVQKNVT
+636 VT
-645 LHLSSNTGLGK
+645 MILENNATLYVRSDVALGN

-665 IVADFNDNSALYMED
+665 IKANLAYNYNETIYMED
-680 AAEANIYYV
+680 IAEANIYYV
-689 GVGIFEMQGAENGA
+689 GVGIFEMQGAKSGA

-708 LTLPENM
+708 FTLPDNM

-753 CTFVPQGKE
+753 CTFVQVGE
-762 KYAIEDHKFTITTS
+762 KHAIEGHKLTITDD
-776 TACPT
+776 TAYPT

-806 ANGYLTIKGLEG
+806 ASGYLTIKGLEE
-818 RTYDTYPQILSTIT
+818 RTYDTYPQILSKIT

-840 VLTAPQYGMGHGTLG
+840 ELTAPQYGKGHGTLG

-883 DDAGFDKEKAPQV
+883 GDAGFDKEKAPQV

-1015 NMYMLTDAGKYPFYI
+1015 NMYMLTDAGEYPFYI

-1117 TEDGSKATIIFTGT
+1117 TEDGSKATIIFIGT

-1151 QTTASKNVWYNQP
+1151 QTTASKNVWYNQ
-1164 VKLDSHAAADI
+1164 VKLDGHAAADI
-1175 TMESADAP
+1175 TMESVDAP
-1183 VIFTTEAEEEILT
+1183 VIFTTEAKEGILT

-1210 GTNPVEEIT
+1210 GTNPLEEIT
-1219 GEGKVTKKFYVKDA
+1219 GEGEVTRTLYVKDA

-1290 DVQIVAADPT
+1290 DVQIVAADAT

-1336 VNDATKGFVCVTAKA
+1336 VNDATEGFVCVAANALNT
-1351 HNRGTV
+1351 GTV
-1357 TGALSKDG
+1357 KGALSKDG

-1375 KAGNKSGYISTEG
+1375 AAGNKSGYVSTEG

-1407 GTLKDTGATITVT
+1407 GTLKDTEATVSVT
-1420 LDEDATLMYFYVDE
+1420 LDEDATLVYFYVDE
-1434 NRYNL
+1434 SLYNL
-1439 ENAGGLSYDDLTAQ
+1439 ENAGRLSYDDLTAQ

-1461 VRPNA
+1461 VRPDA

-1508 APAYK
+1508 APAYRI
-1513 LEAKKGV
+1513 EAKKGV

-1532 RFQVWI
+1532 KFEVWI

-1576 TAKDLEAA
+1576 TAKDLTAA

-1606 SILEVGTTKTC
+1606 SVLEVGTTKTC

-1637 PTIEKRPITI
+1637 PTIEKRPVAI
-1647 NVQDQNMSVT
+1647 NVQDKNMSVT

-1663 QISTADFAI
+1663 QISTDDFDL

-1715 NYAVTAKYYGK
+1715 NYAVTAKYYEK
-1726 LDDPATSKDAGTLTI
+1726 LDDLTISKTAGTLTI

-1829 TKSEPLNVYVEI
+1829 TKSEPLKVYVVI

-1919 RVNSDNYIIDLR
+1919 RVDSDNYIIDLR

-1986 GTLEWVEPDCKPT
+1986 GTLAWVEPDCKPT

-2192 ETQITVKVK
+2192 ETQITVMVK

-2236 ADKDTTLEVGVT
+2236 VDKDTALEVGVT
-2248 VSATAVYIGA
+2248 VSATAVYTGA

-2268 EISVTRSACDH
+2268 EVSVTRSACDH

-2296 YTGDTYCKDCGELVA
+2296 YTGDTYCKACGELVA
-2311 SGTVIPLA
+2311 SGTVIPLT

-2386 AAFGHSYTSKVT
+2386 AALGHSYTSKVT
-2398 KNSTTT
+2398 KNPTTT

-2452 NSESGKTDKT
+2452 KPGSG
-2462 DKTDKSNQ
+2462 
-2470 SDKSDKSD
+2470 
-2478 KSDQSASNSG
+2478 
-2488 SDKNDKTDKTDKNNQ
+2488 KNDKTDKTDKNNQ
-2503 SDKSDKG
+2503 S
-2510 NQSESNSGSDK
+2510 
-2521 TEQSNENNQTD
+2521 D

-2671 EENAGYYA
+2671 EENSGYYA

-2703 NVALTFNHASDYT
+2703 NVALTFTHASDYT
-2716 IVISDTIMDG
+2716 IVISDTFMDG

-2734 TADDSKGDDAQ
+2734 TADDAQGDNAQ
-2745 SGDTS
+2745 NGDNS
-2750 VSGNDTQSDEAQS
+2750 ASGNDTQGDVAQS
-2763 GDVSASGDDAQGDDV
+2763 SDVSTSGNDAQGDDVSASGDDVQGDDV

-2832 KEKKD
+2832 KDKKD

>member
-1 MKVNGVAKKVKRG
+1 MRVNGVAKKVKRG

-68 NSASLK
+68 NGAGLK
-74 ESDAEAQAEN
+74 ET
-84 GASLE
+84 
-89 ASDADAQAENG
+89 DADAQAENG
-100 ASLEVSDANAQTG
+100 ASLEESDADTQAENGTSLEESDTGAQTG
-113 SNALL
+113 NDALF

-128 DTAEEGNI
+128 DAAAEGNI
-136 KLTITDSDEKVT
+136 I
-148 EETFADLKAA
+148 
-158 FADVGANGEKYTNA
+158 
-172 QQTVI
+172 
-177 RLMAD
+177 
-182 DSSLQG
+182 
-188 DHNLDDFGK
+188 
-197 NVILDLNG
+197 
-205 HTLETSGNFSF
+205 
-216 KSGSLTITSSK
+216 
-227 PEGKIQCG
+227 
-235 NEKSNWGI
+235 
-243 GIASANCTIAK
+243 
-254 GVTIRSCAYES
+254 
-265 VLIYGNGICTV
+265 
-276 KDDAVIIN
+276 
-284 TNTASNIMTVGA
+284 
-296 DGGTVIVE
+296 
-304 DEARLEAAEGTTA
+304 
-317 LYVTGDGNA
+317 
-326 IISGGTFSRPIN
+326 
-338 FGSTY
+338 
-343 NAKISGGRF
+343 
-352 EGGITS
+352 
-358 EYRNKSLADI
+358 
-368 MENDCILLSTADD
+368 
-381 TEIDLSQYSVYGSVY
+381 
-396 AKKLLLEI
+396 I
-404 TKQPSIPEGEDS
+404 TKQPEDIT
-416 VLDDYETA
+416 VFDGYTEQ
-424 PALSVEA
+424 PVLSVEA
-431 QYGNRSGDD
+431 IDATGSGKPL
-440 FTYQWYRKT
+440 TYQWYTVSYIPERCEQLI
-449 AGTDG
+449 DG
-454 NGTATVTDTPVDGAT
+454 ET
-469 QSTFQIP
+469 QNSYKIHMGISYST
-476 TGLSAG
+476 
-482 SYTYFC
+482 YTYFC
-488 RVTYGEKTV
+488 RITCGEYTV
-497 DSDTVT
+497 DSRDAY
-503 FTVAKAV
+503 FTVNSGIVQVA
-510 IQLSINETMS
+510 INGNIN
-520 RYASWDSAME
+520 RYDSWDDAMT
-530 ALQKASADGRLKDAK
+530 ALQTASEDGSLKDSK
-545 VVVSSVENYN
+545 VTIKLMWKETTTSNVYS
-555 GSILSTNSY
+555 
-564 TIDFDSAEVHFDCSD
+564 IDFDGAEVELGGIGGYVEGNSSEALLKINNAKNIIVNKQYTDRLNNKSGA
-579 CSDISGDSSEP
+579 DISLNNSTMDLEGRVNS
-590 LIKIKNAKKVTV
+590 LILDQNATLYIH
-602 ADGTVISNYSGAVF
+602 D
-616 SLDNSNLTADEA
+616 DA
-628 GMFSLAAD
+628 GVD
-636 AIIVQKNVT
+636 Y
-645 LHLSSNTGLGK
+645 
-656 IKITGTGNV
+656 ITINGTGNV
-665 IVADFNDNSALYMED
+665 IVSEDNSNYATHEVSVGE
-680 AAEANIYYV
+680 AADVNIYHKTEESFNS
-689 GVGIFEMQGAENGA
+689 FEILGNTASV
-703 KQWFR
+703 KHWF
-708 LTLPENM
+708 LITLPDNM
-715 SQEEAFPSELNKGN
+715 TQEEALPLIENKDS
-729 ITTFDGNIYGLW
+729 ITTYDGDIYGASG
-741 DETNPITVSDNI
+741 ETVTVGDNI
-753 CTFVPQGKE
+753 CAYTFVGSEQINEITDNQFTMGGSEENGYPVILLAHNADGDGGTCS
-762 KYAIEDHKFTITTS
+762 ICHKTS
-776 TACPT
+776 ISAT
-781 TFLTHAPDKYGYCQT
+781 
-796 CGKTDLAVAY
+796 Y
-806 ANGYLTIKGLEG
+806 ANGYLKIEGLEE
-818 RTYDTYPQILSTIT
+818 RTYDTYPQILSKIT
-832 LTTESGSK
+832 LTTESGSE

-883 DDAGFDKEKAPQV
+883 GDAGFDKEKAPQV
-896 TITGKG
+896 IITGKD

-907 LTLYFTIGEGEMQL
+907 ITLYFTIGEGEMQL
-921 GDFVARG
+921 GDFETRG
-928 SRSVVIYDGRQHK
+928 SRSVVIYDGRQHT
-941 AWEESSTAI
+941 AWNAYSSAV
-950 LFKADLYDKELFGER
+950 LFKPDPYDKEQFPALGDG
-965 EYIYTCTPTDAKNYW
+965 EYIDTCNTAVAMYW
-980 YGSAGFNNPNKI
+980 FDIGGWDDPNKV
-992 EYSTDDQKT
+992 EYSIDDQKT
-1001 WILEREAGA
+1001 WITEKKFGEAG
-1010 AGNYE
+1010 NKE

-1030 RVTNE
+1030 RVTNR
-1035 YCGTQT
+1035 YCGT
-1041 LISEKYI
+1041 LISDEQI

-1058 SEITLEELS
+1058 NGITLEELS
-1067 DVTAYYTGKPVIP
+1067 DVTAYYTGKPVLP

-1088 DTGLGKSIGT
+1088 DTGLRKSIGT
-1098 YTLVKDKDFTVSGS
+1098 YTLIKGKDFTVSGS
-1112 DNTDV
+1112 GNTDV

-1131 GNYTGELKAKF
+1131 GNYTRELKAEF
-1142 DIDYAFSAE
+1142 DIEYAFSAE

-1164 VKLDSHAAADI
+1164 VKLDSPADADI

-1183 VIFTTEAEEEILT
+1183 VIFTTEAKEEILT

-1219 GEGKVTKKFYVKDA
+1219 GEGKVTKTLYVKDA
-1233 AGYISKPVEV
+1233 AGYISEPVEV

-1255 DDDQTEGYGINIRTN
+1255 NDDQTEGYGINVRTN

-1324 LTGAELDKLSRD
+1324 LTGAELDKLSKD

-1351 HNRGTV
+1351 HNIGTV

-1407 GTLKDTGATITVT
+1407 GTLKDTEATVSVT
-1420 LDEDATLMYFYVDE
+1420 LDEDATLVYFYVDE
-1434 NRYNL
+1434 SLYNL

-1461 VRPNA
+1461 VRPDA

-1508 APAYK
+1508 APAYRI
-1513 LEAKKGV
+1513 EAKKGV

-1557 TKAIPKI
+1557 TKAIPLI

-1576 TAKDLEAA
+1576 TAKDLKAA
-1584 DGVAEYNGQTVA
+1584 DGVAEYNSQTVA
-1596 GTWAITDTDA
+1596 GTWTITDTDA
-1606 SILEVGTTKTC
+1606 SVLEVGTTKTC

-1629 ENVVMEVV
+1629 ENVVMKVV
-1637 PTIEKRPITI
+1637 PTIEKRPVTI
-1647 NVQDQNMSVT
+1647 NVQENMSVT

-1663 QISTADFAI
+1663 QISTGDFDL

-1682 DKDTIAATL
+1682 DKGTIAATL

-1829 TKSEPLNVYVEI
+1829 TKSEPLKVYVKI

-1899 ELLSYTIRKGDAG
+1899 ELLSYTIREGDVGDLA
-1912 GLTYIDV
+1912 YIDV
-1919 RVNSDNYIIDLR
+1919 RVDSDNYIIDLH
-1931 ITVSRIAQKQ
+1931 ITVSRIAQKP

-2078 DVVPTVDNT
+2078 DIVPTVDNT

-2236 ADKDTTLEVGVT
+2236 ADKDTALEVGVT
-2248 VSATAVYIGA
+2248 VSATAVYTGA

-2268 EISVTRSACDH
+2268 EVSVTRSACDH
-2279 ANTELK
+2279 ANTELR

-2311 SGTVIPLA
+2311 SGTVIPLT

-2371 YCKDCGLLLTSGTST
+2371 YCKDCGELLTSGMST
-2386 AAFGHSYTSKVT
+2386 AALGHSYTSKVT
-2398 KNSTTT
+2398 KNPTTT

-2427 PDNSGTEQK
+2427 PDNSGK
-2436 PSQDA
+2436 QDT
-2441 DKSDKGDQSES
+2441 DKSDKGDQTGSKTDKTDKNNQSDKSDKSDKSDQSES

-2478 KSDQSASNSG
+2478 KSDRSASNSE
-2488 SDKNDKTDKTDKNNQ
+2488 SSKTDKTDKDNQSDKNNQ
-2503 SDKSDKG
+2503 SDKYDKKDQSAS
-2510 NQSESNSGSDK
+2510 NSES
-2521 TEQSNENNQTD
+2521 NQTD

-2633 NIPVDVINQVT
+2633 RVPVDIINQVT
-2644 GEHYSVNLTL
+2644 GENYSVNLTL
-2654 AYDGEFG
+2654 AYNGEFG

-2679 NLFYYNPENDTLEF
+2679 NLFYYNQESDTLEF

-2703 NVALTFNHASDYT
+2703 NVALTFTHASDYT

-2734 TADDSKGDDAQ
+2734 TADDAQGDNAQ
-2745 SGDTS
+2745 NGDNS
-2750 VSGNDTQSDEAQS
+2750 ASGNDTQGDEAQS
-2763 GDVSASGDDAQGDDV
+2763 SDVSTSGNDAQGDDV
-2778 SASGDNTQGGDVPAS
+2778 SASGDDVQGEDIPAS

-2832 KEKKD
+2832 KDKKD

>member
-1 MKVNGVAKKVKRG
+1 MRVNGVAKKVKRG

-68 NSASLK
+68 NGAGLK
-74 ESDAEAQAEN
+74 ET
-84 GASLE
+84 
-89 ASDADAQAENG
+89 DADAQAENG
-100 ASLEVSDANAQTG
+100 ASLEESDADTQAENGTSLEESDTGAQTG
-113 SNALL
+113 NDALF

-128 DTAEEGNI
+128 DAAAEGNI
-136 KLTITDSDEKVT
+136 I
-148 EETFADLKAA
+148 
-158 FADVGANGEKYTNA
+158 
-172 QQTVI
+172 
-177 RLMAD
+177 
-182 DSSLQG
+182 
-188 DHNLDDFGK
+188 
-197 NVILDLNG
+197 
-205 HTLETSGNFSF
+205 
-216 KSGSLTITSSK
+216 
-227 PEGKIQCG
+227 
-235 NEKSNWGI
+235 
-243 GIASANCTIAK
+243 
-254 GVTIRSCAYES
+254 
-265 VLIYGNGICTV
+265 
-276 KDDAVIIN
+276 
-284 TNTASNIMTVGA
+284 
-296 DGGTVIVE
+296 
-304 DEARLEAAEGTTA
+304 
-317 LYVTGDGNA
+317 
-326 IISGGTFSRPIN
+326 
-338 FGSTY
+338 
-343 NAKISGGRF
+343 
-352 EGGITS
+352 
-358 EYRNKSLADI
+358 
-368 MENDCILLSTADD
+368 
-381 TEIDLSQYSVYGSVY
+381 
-396 AKKLLLEI
+396 I
-404 TKQPSIPEGEDS
+404 TKQPEDIT
-416 VLDDYETA
+416 VFDGYTEQ
-424 PALSVEA
+424 PVLSVEA
-431 QYGNRSGDD
+431 IDATGSGKPL
-440 FTYQWYRKT
+440 TYQWYTVSYIPERCEQLI
-449 AGTDG
+449 DG
-454 NGTATVTDTPVDGAT
+454 ET
-469 QSTFQIP
+469 QNSYKIHMGISYST
-476 TGLSAG
+476 
-482 SYTYFC
+482 YTYFC
-488 RVTYGEKTV
+488 RITCGEYTV
-497 DSDTVT
+497 DSRDAY
-503 FTVAKAV
+503 FTVNSGIVQVA
-510 IQLSINETMS
+510 INGNIN
-520 RYASWDSAME
+520 RYDSWDDAMT
-530 ALQKASADGRLKDAK
+530 ALQTASEDGSLKDSK
-545 VVVSSVENYN
+545 VTIKLMWKETTTSNVYS
-555 GSILSTNSY
+555 
-564 TIDFDSAEVHFDCSD
+564 IDFDGAEVELGGIGGYVEGNSSEALLKINNAKNIIVNKQYTDRLNNKSGA
-579 CSDISGDSSEP
+579 DISLNNSTMDLEGRVNS
-590 LIKIKNAKKVTV
+590 LILDQNATLYIH
-602 ADGTVISNYSGAVF
+602 D
-616 SLDNSNLTADEA
+616 DA
-628 GMFSLAAD
+628 GVD
-636 AIIVQKNVT
+636 Y
-645 LHLSSNTGLGK
+645 
-656 IKITGTGNV
+656 ITINGTGNV
-665 IVADFNDNSALYMED
+665 IVSEDNSNYATHEVSVGE
-680 AAEANIYYV
+680 AADVNIYHKTEESFNS
-689 GVGIFEMQGAENGA
+689 FEILGNTASV
-703 KQWFR
+703 KHWF
-708 LTLPENM
+708 LITLPDNM
-715 SQEEAFPSELNKGN
+715 TQEEALPLIENKDS
-729 ITTFDGNIYGLW
+729 ITTYDGDIYGASG
-741 DETNPITVSDNI
+741 ETVTVGDNI
-753 CTFVPQGKE
+753 CAYTFVGSEQINEITDNQFTMGGSEENGYPVILLAHNADGDGGTCS
-762 KYAIEDHKFTITTS
+762 ICHKTS
-776 TACPT
+776 ISAT
-781 TFLTHAPDKYGYCQT
+781 
-796 CGKTDLAVAY
+796 Y
-806 ANGYLTIKGLEG
+806 ANGYLKIEGLEE
-818 RTYDTYPQILSTIT
+818 RTYDTYPQILSKIT
-832 LTTESGSK
+832 LTTESGSE

-883 DDAGFDKEKAPQV
+883 GDAGFDKEKAPQV
-896 TITGKG
+896 IITGKD
-902 DYAGS
+902 DYVGS
-907 LTLYFTIGEGEMQL
+907 ITLYFTIGEGEMQL
-921 GDFVARG
+921 GDFETRG
-928 SRSVVIYDGRQHK
+928 SRSVVIYDGRQHT
-941 AWEESSTAI
+941 AWNAYSSAV
-950 LFKADLYDKELFGER
+950 LFKPDPYDKEQFPALGDG
-965 EYIYTCTPTDAKNYW
+965 EYIDTCNTAVAMYW
-980 YGSAGFNNPNKI
+980 FDIGGWDDPNKV
-992 EYSTDDQKT
+992 EYSIDDQKT
-1001 WILEREAGA
+1001 WITEKKFGEAGDK
-1010 AGNYE
+1010 E
-1015 NMYMLTDAGKYPFYI
+1015 NMYMLTDAGEYPFYI
-1030 RVTNE
+1030 RVTNR
-1035 YCGTQT
+1035 YCGT
-1041 LISEKYI
+1041 LISDEQI
-1048 AKITPRDLSE
+1048 AKITPRDLSKNG
-1058 SEITLEELS
+1058 ITLEELS
-1067 DVTAYYTGKPVIP
+1067 DVTAYYTGKPVLP

-1088 DTGLGKSIGT
+1088 DTGLGSGVGD
-1098 YTLVKDKDFTVSGS
+1098 YTLVKGKDFTVSGS
-1112 DNTDV
+1112 GNTDV

-1131 GNYTGELKAKF
+1131 GNYTGELKAEF
-1142 DIDYAFSAE
+1142 DIEYAFSAE

-1164 VKLDSHAAADI
+1164 VKLDSPADADI

-1183 VIFTTEAEEEILT
+1183 VIFTTEAEEGILT

-1219 GEGKVTKKFYVKDA
+1219 GEGEVTRTLYVKDA
-1233 AGYISKPVEV
+1233 AGYISEPVEV

-1255 DDDQTEGYGINIRTN
+1255 DDNQTEGYGINIRTN

-1290 DVQIVAADPT
+1290 DVQIVAADAT

-1324 LTGAELDKLSRD
+1324 LTGAELDKLSKD
-1336 VNDATKGFVCVTAKA
+1336 VNDATEGFVCVAAKA
-1351 HNRGTV
+1351 HNIGTV

-1407 GTLKDTGATITVT
+1407 GTLKDTEATVSVT
-1420 LDEDATLMYFYVDE
+1420 LDEDATLVYFYVDE
-1434 NRYNL
+1434 SLYNL

-1461 VRPNA
+1461 VRPDA

-1490 AQSGDWVTI
+1490 AQSGDWVII

-1508 APAYK
+1508 APAYRI
-1513 LEAKKGV
+1513 EAKKGV

-1532 RFQVWI
+1532 KFEVWI

-1576 TAKDLEAA
+1576 TAKDLKAA

-1663 QISTADFAI
+1663 QISTDDFAI

-1715 NYAVTAKYYGK
+1715 NYALTAKYYGK

-1829 TKSEPLNVYVEI
+1829 TKSEPLKVYVKI

-1879 GRIDVL
+1879 GHIDVL

-1899 ELLSYTIRKGDAG
+1899 ELLSYTIREGDAG
-1912 GLTYIDV
+1912 DLAYIDV
-1919 RVNSDNYIIDLR
+1919 RVDSDNYIIDLH
-1931 ITVSRIAQKQ
+1931 ITVSRIAQKP

-2236 ADKDTTLEVGVT
+2236 ADKDTALEVGVT
-2248 VSATAVYIGA
+2248 VSATAVYTGA

-2268 EISVTRSACDH
+2268 EVSVTRSACDH
-2279 ANTELK
+2279 ANTELR

-2311 SGTVIPLA
+2311 SGM
-2319 DHQGGTATCIARA
+2319 
-2332 VCTVCGNE
+2332 
-2340 YGAVDA
+2340 
-2346 GNHVNTELRGFAEP
+2346 
-2360 TCTTDG
+2360 
-2366 YTGDT
+2366 
-2371 YCKDCGLLLTSGTST
+2371 ST
-2386 AAFGHSYTSKVT
+2386 AALGHSYTSKVT
-2398 KNSTTT
+2398 KNPTTT

-2427 PDNSGTEQK
+2427 PDNSGK
-2436 PSQDA
+2436 QDT
-2441 DKSDKGDQSES
+2441 DKSDKGDQTGSKTDKTDKNNQSDKSDKSDKSDQSES

-2470 SDKSDKSD
+2470 SDKNNQSDKYD
-2478 KSDQSASNSG
+2478 KKDQSASNS
-2488 SDKNDKTDKTDKNNQ
+2488 
-2503 SDKSDKG
+2503 
-2510 NQSESNSGSDK
+2510 ES
-2521 TEQSNENNQTD
+2521 NQTD

-2734 TADDSKGDDAQ
+2734 TADDAQGDNAQ
-2745 SGDTS
+2745 NGDNS
-2750 VSGNDTQSDEAQS
+2750 ASGNDTQGDEAQS
-2763 GDVSASGDDAQGDDV
+2763 SDVSTSGNDAQGDDV
-2778 SASGDNTQGGDVPAS
+2778 SASGDDVQGEDVPAS
-2793 GDDTQTATNH
+2793 GEDTQTSTSH

-2832 KEKKD
+2832 KDKKD

>member
-68 NSASLK
+68 NGAGLK
-74 ESDAEAQAEN
+74 ETDADAQAEN
-84 GASLE
+84 GASWE
-89 ASDADAQAENG
+89 KSDADAQAENG
-100 ASLEVSDANAQTG
+100 ASLEESDTGAQTG
-113 SNALL
+113 NDALF

-128 DTAEEGNI
+128 DAAAEGNI
-136 KLTITDSDEKVT
+136 I
-148 EETFADLKAA
+148 
-158 FADVGANGEKYTNA
+158 
-172 QQTVI
+172 
-177 RLMAD
+177 
-182 DSSLQG
+182 
-188 DHNLDDFGK
+188 
-197 NVILDLNG
+197 
-205 HTLETSGNFSF
+205 
-216 KSGSLTITSSK
+216 
-227 PEGKIQCG
+227 
-235 NEKSNWGI
+235 
-243 GIASANCTIAK
+243 
-254 GVTIRSCAYES
+254 
-265 VLIYGNGICTV
+265 
-276 KDDAVIIN
+276 
-284 TNTASNIMTVGA
+284 
-296 DGGTVIVE
+296 
-304 DEARLEAAEGTTA
+304 
-317 LYVTGDGNA
+317 
-326 IISGGTFSRPIN
+326 
-338 FGSTY
+338 
-343 NAKISGGRF
+343 
-352 EGGITS
+352 
-358 EYRNKSLADI
+358 
-368 MENDCILLSTADD
+368 
-381 TEIDLSQYSVYGSVY
+381 
-396 AKKLLLEI
+396 I
-404 TKQPSIPEGEDS
+404 TKQPEDIT
-416 VLDDYETA
+416 VFDGYTEQ
-424 PALSVEA
+424 PVLSVEA
-431 QYGNRSGDD
+431 IDATGSGKPL
-440 FTYQWYRKT
+440 TYQWYTVSYIPERCEQLI
-449 AGTDG
+449 DG
-454 NGTATVTDTPVDGAT
+454 ET
-469 QSTFQIP
+469 QNSYKINMGIPYST
-476 TGLSAG
+476 
-482 SYTYFC
+482 YTYFC
-488 RVTYGEKTV
+488 RITCGEYTV
-497 DSDTVT
+497 DSRDAY
-503 FTVAKAV
+503 FTVNSGIVQVA
-510 IQLSINETMS
+510 INGNIN
-520 RYASWDSAME
+520 RYDSWDDAMT
-530 ALQKASADGRLKDAK
+530 ALQKASEEGSLKDSK
-545 VVVSSVENYN
+545 VAINPMWKDTTTSNVYS
-555 GSILSTNSY
+555 
-564 TIDFDSAEVHFDCSD
+564 IDFDGAEVELGGRGGYVTGNSSEALLKINNAKNIIVNKQYTDRLNNKSGA
-579 CSDISGDSSEP
+579 DISLNNSTMDLEGRVKS
-590 LIKIKNAKKVTV
+590 LILDQNATLYIH
-602 ADGTVISNYSGAVF
+602 D
-616 SLDNSNLTADEA
+616 DA
-628 GMFSLAAD
+628 GVD
-636 AIIVQKNVT
+636 
-645 LHLSSNTGLGK
+645 H
-656 IKITGTGNV
+656 ITINGTGNV
-665 IVADFNDNSALYMED
+665 IVSEDNSDYATHEVSVGE
-680 AAEANIYYV
+680 AADVNIYHKTEESFNS
-689 GVGIFEMQGAENGA
+689 FEISENTA
-703 KQWFR
+703 SVKHWF
-708 LTLPENM
+708 LITLPDNM
-715 SQEEAFPSELNKGN
+715 TQEEALPLIENKDS
-729 ITTFDGNIYGLW
+729 ITTYDGDIYGASG
-741 DETNPITVSDNI
+741 ENVTVGDNI
-753 CTFVPQGKE
+753 CAYTFVGSEQINEITDNQFTMGGSEENGYPVILLAHNADGDGGTCS
-762 KYAIEDHKFTITTS
+762 ICHKTS
-776 TACPT
+776 ISAT
-781 TFLTHAPDKYGYCQT
+781 
-796 CGKTDLAVAY
+796 Y
-806 ANGYLTIKGLEG
+806 ANGYLKIEGLKG
-818 RTYDTYPQILSTIT
+818 RTYDTYPQILSKIT
-832 LTTESGSK
+832 LTTESGSE
-840 VLTAPQYGMGHGTLG
+840 VLTAPKYKMGHGTLG
-855 FGGDNPANSNA
+855 FGGDNPTNSDA
-866 EYTVV
+866 AYTVV

-883 DDAGFDKEKAPQV
+883 GDAGFDKEKAPRV

-902 DYAGS
+902 DYVGS
-907 LTLYFTIGEGEMQL
+907 LTLYFTIGEGEMRL
-921 GDFVARG
+921 GDFETRG
-928 SRSVVIYDGRQHK
+928 SRSVVIYDGRQHT
-941 AWEESSTAI
+941 AWNAYSSAV
-950 LFKADLYDKELFGER
+950 LFKPDPYDKEQFPALGDG
-965 EYIYTCTPTDAKNYW
+965 EYIDTCNTAVAMYW
-980 YGSAGFNNPNKI
+980 FDIGGWDDPNKV
-992 EYSTDDQKT
+992 EYSIDDQKT
-1001 WILEREAGA
+1001 WITEKKFGEAGDK
-1010 AGNYE
+1010 E
-1015 NMYMLTDAGKYPFYI
+1015 NMYMLTDAGEYPFYI
-1030 RVTNE
+1030 RVTNR
-1035 YCGTQT
+1035 YCGT
-1041 LISEKYI
+1041 LISDEQI

-1058 SEITLEELS
+1058 NGITLEELS
-1067 DVTAYYTGKPVIP
+1067 DVTVYYIGKPVLP

-1088 DTGLGKSIGT
+1088 DTGLGSGVGD
-1098 YTLVKDKDFTVSGS
+1098 YTLVKGKDFTVSGS
-1112 DNTDV
+1112 DNIYV

-1131 GNYTGELKAKF
+1131 GNYTGELKAEF
-1142 DIDYAFSAE
+1142 DIEYAFSAE

-1164 VKLDSHAAADI
+1164 VKLDSPADADI

-1183 VIFTTEAEEEILT
+1183 VIFTTEAEEGILT

-1210 GTNPVEEIT
+1210 GTNPLKEIT
-1219 GEGKVTKKFYVKDA
+1219 GEGEVTKTLYVKDA

-1255 DDDQTEGYGINIRTN
+1255 NDDQTEGYGINIRTN

-1290 DVQIVAADPT
+1290 DVQIAAADPT

-1336 VNDATKGFVCVTAKA
+1336 VNDATEGFVCVAAKA

-1407 GTLKDTGATITVT
+1407 GTLKDTEATVSVT
-1420 LDEDATLMYFYVDE
+1420 LDEDATLVYFYVDE
-1434 NRYNL
+1434 SLYNL

-1461 VRPNA
+1461 VRPDA

-1508 APAYK
+1508 APAYRI
-1513 LEAKKGV
+1513 EAKKGV

-1576 TAKDLEAA
+1576 TAKDLKAA

-1756 THKVI
+1756 NHKVI

-1829 TKSEPLNVYVEI
+1829 TKSEPLKVYVEI

-1879 GRIDVL
+1879 GRIDVS

-1899 ELLSYTIRKGDAG
+1899 EMLSYTIREGDAG
-1912 GLTYIDV
+1912 DLANIDV
-1919 RVNSDNYIIDLR
+1919 RVDSDNYIIDLH
-1931 ITVSRIAQKQ
+1931 ITVSRIAQKP

-1986 GTLEWVEPDCKPT
+1986 GTLAWVEPDCKPT

-2186 INYEAV
+2186 VNYEAV

-2201 KAPAAPDMP
+2201 KAPAAPDMQ

-2236 ADKDTTLEVGVT
+2236 ADKDTALKVGVT
-2248 VSATAVYIGA
+2248 VSATAVYTGA

-2268 EISVTRSACDH
+2268 EVSVTRSACDH
-2279 ANTELK
+2279 ANTELR

-2296 YTGDTYCKDCGELVA
+2296 YTGDTYCKDCGEL
-2311 SGTVIPLA
+2311 
-2319 DHQGGTATCIARA
+2319 
-2332 VCTVCGNE
+2332 
-2340 YGAVDA
+2340 
-2346 GNHVNTELRGFAEP
+2346 
-2360 TCTTDG
+2360 
-2366 YTGDT
+2366 
-2371 YCKDCGLLLTSGTST
+2371 LTSGMST
-2386 AAFGHSYTSKVT
+2386 AALGHSYTSKVT
-2398 KNSTTT
+2398 KNPTTT

-2427 PDNSGTEQK
+2427 PDNSGK
-2436 PSQDA
+2436 QDT
-2441 DKSDKGDQSES
+2441 DKSDKGNQTGSKTDKTDKNKQSDKSDKSDKSDQSES

-2470 SDKSDKSD
+2470 SAKSDKSD
-2478 KSDQSASNSG
+2478 KSDQSASNSE
-2488 SDKNDKTDKTDKNNQ
+2488 SSKTDKTDKDNQSDKNNQ
-2503 SDKSDKG
+2503 SDKYDKKDQSAS
-2510 NQSESNSGSDK
+2510 NSES
-2521 TEQSNENNQTD
+2521 NQTD

-2734 TADDSKGDDAQ
+2734 TAGDSKGDDAQ
-2745 SGDTS
+2745 NGDTS
-2750 VSGNDTQSDEAQS
+2750 ASNNDTQGYEAQS
-2763 GDVSASGDDAQGDDV
+2763 GNVSASGDDTQGDDV
-2778 SASGDNTQGGDVPAS
+2778 STSDNDAQGGDIPAS

-2832 KEKKD
+2832 KDKKD

>member
-68 NSASLK
+68 NGAHLK
-74 ESDAEAQAEN
+74 ETDADAQAEN

-100 ASLEVSDANAQTG
+100 ASLEESDANAQTE

-136 KLTITDSDEKVT
+136 I
-148 EETFADLKAA
+148 
-158 FADVGANGEKYTNA
+158 
-172 QQTVI
+172 
-177 RLMAD
+177 
-182 DSSLQG
+182 
-188 DHNLDDFGK
+188 
-197 NVILDLNG
+197 
-205 HTLETSGNFSF
+205 
-216 KSGSLTITSSK
+216 
-227 PEGKIQCG
+227 
-235 NEKSNWGI
+235 
-243 GIASANCTIAK
+243 
-254 GVTIRSCAYES
+254 
-265 VLIYGNGICTV
+265 
-276 KDDAVIIN
+276 
-284 TNTASNIMTVGA
+284 
-296 DGGTVIVE
+296 
-304 DEARLEAAEGTTA
+304 
-317 LYVTGDGNA
+317 
-326 IISGGTFSRPIN
+326 
-338 FGSTY
+338 
-343 NAKISGGRF
+343 
-352 EGGITS
+352 
-358 EYRNKSLADI
+358 
-368 MENDCILLSTADD
+368 
-381 TEIDLSQYSVYGSVY
+381 
-396 AKKLLLEI
+396 I
-404 TKQPSIPEGEDS
+404 TKQPEDIT
-416 VLDDYETA
+416 VFDGYTEQ
-424 PALSVEA
+424 PVLSVEA
-431 QYGNRSGDD
+431 IDATGSGKPL
-440 FTYQWYRKT
+440 TYQWYTVSYIPERCEQLI
-449 AGTDG
+449 DG
-454 NGTATVTDTPVDGAT
+454 ET
-469 QSTFQIP
+469 QNSYKINMGIPYST
-476 TGLSAG
+476 
-482 SYTYFC
+482 YTYFC
-488 RVTYGEKTV
+488 RITCGEYTV
-497 DSDTVT
+497 DSRDAY
-503 FTVAKAV
+503 FTVNSGIVQVA
-510 IQLSINETMS
+510 INGNIN
-520 RYASWDSAME
+520 RYDSWDDAMT
-530 ALQKASADGRLKDAK
+530 ALQKASEEGSLKDSK
-545 VVVSSVENYN
+545 VAINPMWKDTTTSNVYS
-555 GSILSTNSY
+555 
-564 TIDFDSAEVHFDCSD
+564 IDFDGAEVELGGRGGYVTGNSSEALLKINNAKNIIVNKQYTDRLNNKSGA
-579 CSDISGDSSEP
+579 DISLNNSTMDLEGRVKR
-590 LIKIKNAKKVTV
+590 LILDQNATLYIHDD
-602 ADGTVISNYSGAVF
+602 ADVYY
-616 SLDNSNLTADEA
+616 
-628 GMFSLAAD
+628 
-636 AIIVQKNVT
+636 
-645 LHLSSNTGLGK
+645 
-656 IKITGTGNV
+656 ITINGTGNV
-665 IVADFNDNSALYMED
+665 IVSEDNSDYATHEVSVGE
-680 AAEANIYYV
+680 AADVNIYHKTEESFNS
-689 GVGIFEMQGAENGA
+689 FEISENTA
-703 KQWFR
+703 SVKHWF
-708 LTLPENM
+708 LITLPDNM
-715 SQEEAFPSELNKGN
+715 TQEEALPLIENKDS
-729 ITTFDGNIYGLW
+729 ITTYDGDIYGASG
-741 DETNPITVSDNI
+741 ETVTVGDNI
-753 CTFVPQGKE
+753 CAYTFVGSEQINEITDNQFTMGGSEENGYPVILLAHNADGDGGTCS
-762 KYAIEDHKFTITTS
+762 ICHKTS
-776 TACPT
+776 ISAT
-781 TFLTHAPDKYGYCQT
+781 
-796 CGKTDLAVAY
+796 Y
-806 ANGYLTIKGLEG
+806 ANGYLKIEGLED

-832 LTTESGSK
+832 LTTESGSE

-883 DDAGFDKEKAPQV
+883 GDAGFDKEKAPQV

-921 GDFVARG
+921 GDFEVCG
-928 SRSVVIYDGRQHK
+928 SGSVTIYDGCKHT
-941 AWEESSTAI
+941 AWNAYSSAV
-950 LFKADLYDKELFGER
+950 LFKPDPYDKEQFSALGDG
-965 EYIYTCTPTDAKNYW
+965 EYIDACNTAVAMYW
-980 YGSAGFNNPNKI
+980 FDIGGWDDPNKV
-992 EYSTDDQKT
+992 EYSIDDQKT
-1001 WILEREAGA
+1001 WITEKKFGEAGD
-1010 AGNYE
+1010 YE
-1015 NMYMLTDAGKYPFYI
+1015 NMYMLTDAGEYPFYI
-1030 RVTNE
+1030 RVTNR
-1035 YCGTQT
+1035 YCGT
-1041 LISEKYI
+1041 LISDEQI

-1058 SEITLEELS
+1058 KEIALEELS
-1067 DVTAYYTGKPVIP
+1067 DVTAYYTGKPVLP

-1088 DTGLGKSIGT
+1088 DTGLDGGVGD
-1098 YTLVKDKDFTVSGS
+1098 YTLVKGKDFTVSGS
-1112 DNTDV
+1112 DNIDV
-1117 TEDGSKATIIFTGT
+1117 PEDGSKATIIFTGT
-1131 GNYTGELKAKF
+1131 GNYTGELKAEF
-1142 DIDYAFSAE
+1142 DIEYAFSAE
-1151 QTTASKNVWYNQP
+1151 QTSASKNVWYNQP

-1175 TMESADAP
+1175 TLENADAP
-1183 VIFTTEAEEEILT
+1183 VIFTTEAKEGILT

-1219 GEGKVTKKFYVKDA
+1219 GEGEVTRKLYVKDA
-1233 AGYISKPVEV
+1233 AGYISEPVEV

-1290 DVQIVAADPT
+1290 DVQIVASDAT

-1324 LTGAELDKLSRD
+1324 LTGVELDKLSRHAS
-1336 VNDATKGFVCVTAKA
+1336 DATEGFVYVEANARNIGTA
-1351 HNRGTV
+1351 

-1375 KAGNKSGYISTEG
+1375 KAGNASSYVCSDG
-1388 IGVDTKAP
+1388 IVQDTKCAQLIVQSI
-1396 DVALKMPTKDD
+1396 DTWEK
-1407 GTLKDTGATITVT
+1407 GCIRDTGITIPYE
-1420 LDEDATLMYFYVDE
+1420 LDEDAQLLYFYVRESRFETEDDYKQFLEDVKTYILDNRRNYEDE
-1434 NRYNL
+1434 PSGQYL
-1439 ENAGGLSYDDLTAQ
+1439 PFAIKE
-1453 STGLIWKY
+1453 
-1461 VRPNA
+1461 
-1466 DEETR
+1466 
-1471 PVVGPLAAKN
+1471 
-1481 VDGKWEAPF
+1481 DGKWKQNF
-1490 AQSGDWVTI
+1490 T
-1499 AKDGETEIK
+1499 DGEECQVTLSGSKIEMHSVSVKAGNNGLEI
-1508 APAYK
+1508 
-1513 LEAKKGV
+1513 
-1520 NEITVTGLQPSE
+1520 TGLQPQE
-1532 RFQVWI
+1532 QCAVRI
-1538 AAIDKAG
+1538 AVIDRAG
-1545 NFSGYSV
+1545 NIGFLPQIN
-1552 TFLTT
+1552 LTT

-1576 TAKDLEAA
+1576 TAKDLKAA

-1637 PTIEKRPITI
+1637 PTIEKRPVTI
-1647 NVQDQNMSVT
+1647 NVQENMSVT

-1663 QISTADFAI
+1663 QISTDDFAI
-1672 ADGFTLVGSD
+1672 ADGFTLVESD

-1715 NYAVTAKYYGK
+1715 NYAVTAKYYEK
-1726 LDDPATSKDAGTLTI
+1726 LDDLTISKTAGTLTI

-1829 TKSEPLNVYVEI
+1829 TKSEPLKVYVEI

-1879 GRIDVL
+1879 GRIDVS

-1899 ELLSYTIRKGDAG
+1899 ELLSYTIREGDAG
-1912 GLTYIDV
+1912 DLAYIDV
-1919 RVNSDNYIIDLR
+1919 RVDSDNYIIDLH
-1931 ITVSRIAQKQ
+1931 ITVSRIAQKP
-1941 VAPRDAVTLVSGTL
+1941 VAPRDEVTLVSSTL

-2029 AVPKVTELPTVAD
+2029 AVPKVTELPIVAD
-2042 RVYAPSK
+2042 RVYVPSK

-2057 GGTVLDVNKEAL
+2057 GGTVLDVNGEVL

-2078 DVVPTVDNT
+2078 DIVPTVDNT

-2236 ADKDTTLEVGVT
+2236 ADKDTALEVGVT
-2248 VSATAVYIGA
+2248 VSATAVYTGA

-2268 EISVTRSACDH
+2268 EVSVTRSACDH
-2279 ANTELK
+2279 ANTELR

-2296 YTGDTYCKDCGELVA
+2296 YTGDTYCKDCGEL
-2311 SGTVIPLA
+2311 
-2319 DHQGGTATCIARA
+2319 
-2332 VCTVCGNE
+2332 
-2340 YGAVDA
+2340 
-2346 GNHVNTELRGFAEP
+2346 
-2360 TCTTDG
+2360 
-2366 YTGDT
+2366 
-2371 YCKDCGLLLTSGTST
+2371 LTSGMST
-2386 AAFGHSYTSKVT
+2386 AALGHSYTSKVT
-2398 KNSTTT
+2398 KNPTTT

-2452 NSESGKTDKT
+2452 KPGSGKNDKTDKTDKNNQSDKNDKSDKSDQSGSNSESDKTDKT
-2462 DKTDKSNQ
+2462 DKTDKNNQ

-2478 KSDQSASNSG
+2478 KGDQSESNSG

-2503 SDKSDKG
+2503 SDKSDKNDQSG
-2510 NQSESNSGSDK
+2510 SNSES
-2521 TEQSNENNQTD
+2521 NQTD

-2618 GDIDFGVTLGSDAGK
+2618 GDIDFGVILGSDAGK

-2679 NLFYYNPENDTLEF
+2679 NLFYYNQESDTLEF

-2703 NVALTFNHASDYT
+2703 NVALTFTHASDYT

-2734 TADDSKGDDAQ
+2734 TADDAQGDNAQ
-2745 SGDTS
+2745 SGDNS
-2750 VSGNDTQSDEAQS
+2750 ASGNDTQGDEAQS
-2763 GDVSASGDDAQGDDV
+2763 SDVSTSGNDAQGDDV
-2778 SASGDNTQGGDVPAS
+2778 SASGDDVQGEDVPAS
-2793 GDDTQTATNH
+2793 GEDTQTSTSH

-2832 KEKKD
+2832 KDKKD

>member
-50 QAENGARLEA
+50 QAENGARIEK

-68 NSASLK
+68 NGAHLK
-74 ESDAEAQAEN
+74 ESDADAQAEN

-100 ASLEVSDANAQTG
+100 ASLEVSDADAQTG
-113 SNALL
+113 NDALF

-128 DTAEEGNI
+128 DTAAEGNI
-136 KLTITDSDEKVT
+136 I
-148 EETFADLKAA
+148 
-158 FADVGANGEKYTNA
+158 
-172 QQTVI
+172 
-177 RLMAD
+177 
-182 DSSLQG
+182 
-188 DHNLDDFGK
+188 
-197 NVILDLNG
+197 
-205 HTLETSGNFSF
+205 
-216 KSGSLTITSSK
+216 
-227 PEGKIQCG
+227 
-235 NEKSNWGI
+235 
-243 GIASANCTIAK
+243 
-254 GVTIRSCAYES
+254 
-265 VLIYGNGICTV
+265 
-276 KDDAVIIN
+276 
-284 TNTASNIMTVGA
+284 
-296 DGGTVIVE
+296 
-304 DEARLEAAEGTTA
+304 
-317 LYVTGDGNA
+317 
-326 IISGGTFSRPIN
+326 
-338 FGSTY
+338 
-343 NAKISGGRF
+343 
-352 EGGITS
+352 
-358 EYRNKSLADI
+358 
-368 MENDCILLSTADD
+368 
-381 TEIDLSQYSVYGSVY
+381 
-396 AKKLLLEI
+396 I
-404 TKQPSIPEGEDS
+404 TKQPEDIT
-416 VLDDYETA
+416 VFDGYTEQ
-424 PALSVEA
+424 PVLSVEA
-431 QYGNRSGDD
+431 IDATGSGKPL
-440 FTYQWYRKT
+440 TYQWYTVSYIPERCERLI
-449 AGTDG
+449 
-454 NGTATVTDTPVDGAT
+454 NGENQNSYKINMGIPY
-469 QSTFQIP
+469 ST
-476 TGLSAG
+476 
-482 SYTYFC
+482 YTYFC
-488 RVTYGEKTV
+488 RITCGEYTV
-497 DSDTVT
+497 DSRDAY
-503 FTVAKAV
+503 FTVNSGIVQVA
-510 IQLSINETMS
+510 INGNIN
-520 RYASWDSAME
+520 RYDSWDDAMT
-530 ALQKASADGRLKDAK
+530 ALQKASEDGSLKDSK
-545 VVVSSVENYN
+545 VTIKLMWKETTTSNVYS
-555 GSILSTNSY
+555 
-564 TIDFDSAEVHFDCSD
+564 IDFDGAEVELGGIGGYVGGNSSEALLKINNAKNIIVNKQFTDRLNNKSGA
-579 CSDISGDSSEP
+579 DISLNNSTMDLEGRVKH
-590 LIKIKNAKKVTV
+590 LILDQNATLYIHDD
-602 ADGTVISNYSGAVF
+602 ADVYY
-616 SLDNSNLTADEA
+616 
-628 GMFSLAAD
+628 
-636 AIIVQKNVT
+636 
-645 LHLSSNTGLGK
+645 
-656 IKITGTGNV
+656 ITINGTGNV
-665 IVADFNDNSALYMED
+665 IVSEDNSDYATHEVSVGE
-680 AAEANIYYV
+680 AADVNIYHKTEESFNS
-689 GVGIFEMQGAENGA
+689 FEISENTA
-703 KQWFR
+703 SVKHWF
-708 LTLPENM
+708 LITLPDNMTQDEALPLIENKD
-715 SQEEAFPSELNKGN
+715 S
-729 ITTFDGNIYGLW
+729 ITTYDGDIYGASG
-741 DETNPITVSDNI
+741 ETVTVGDNI
-753 CTFVPQGKE
+753 CAYTFVGSEQINEITDNQFTMGGSEENGYPVILLAHNADGDGGTCS
-762 KYAIEDHKFTITTS
+762 ICHKTS
-776 TACPT
+776 ISAT
-781 TFLTHAPDKYGYCQT
+781 
-796 CGKTDLAVAY
+796 Y

-818 RTYDTYPQILSTIT
+818 RTYDTYPQILSKIT
-832 LTTESGSK
+832 LTTEGGSK
-840 VLTAPQYGMGHGTLG
+840 VLTAPQYNPRQGHGSVG
-855 FGGDNPANSNA
+855 FGGDNPANSDA
-866 EYTVV
+866 AYTVV

-883 DDAGFDKEKAPQV
+883 GDAGFDKEKAPQV

-907 LTLYFTIGEGEMQL
+907 LTLYFTIGEGEMRL
-921 GDFVARG
+921 GDFEVCG
-928 SRSVVIYDGRQHK
+928 SGSVTIYDGCKHR
-941 AWEESSTAI
+941 AWNGGSTAI
-950 LFKADLYDKELFGER
+950 LFKRDPYDKEQFPALGER
-965 EYIYTCTPTDAKNYW
+965 EYIYTCTPPDAKNYW
-980 YGSAGFNNPNKI
+980 YGAVRFEYPNKI

-1001 WILEREAGA
+1001 WILEREDGE
-1010 AGNYE
+1010 AGNKE

-1030 RVTNE
+1030 RVTNR
-1035 YCGTQT
+1035 YCGT
-1041 LISEKYI
+1041 LISDEQI

-1058 SEITLEELS
+1058 NGITLEELS
-1067 DVTAYYTGKPVIP
+1067 DVTAYYTGRLVLP

-1088 DTGLGKSIGT
+1088 DTGLDGGVGD
-1098 YTLVKDKDFTVSGS
+1098 YTLVKGKDFTVSGS
-1112 DNTDV
+1112 GNTDV

-1131 GNYTGELKAKF
+1131 GNYTGELKAEF
-1142 DIDYAFSAE
+1142 DIEYAFSAE

-1175 TMESADAP
+1175 TRKSADAP
-1183 VIFTTEAEEEILT
+1183 VIFTTEAKEGILT

-1219 GEGKVTKKFYVKDA
+1219 GEGEVTRTLYVKDA
-1233 AGYISKPVEV
+1233 AGYISEPVEV

-1336 VNDATKGFVCVTAKA
+1336 VNDATEGFVCVTANA
-1351 HNRGTV
+1351 RNIGTA

-1388 IGVDTKAP
+1388 IGVDTKDP
-1396 DVALKMPTKDD
+1396 DVTVSTPSKDD
-1407 GTLKDTGATITVT
+1407 GALKDTGATITVT

-1439 ENAGGLSYDDLTAQ
+1439 VNAEGTSYDYLVEQD
-1453 STGLIWKY
+1453 GVIWEY
-1461 VRPNA
+1461 VQPYAEPENRPDA
-1466 DEETR
+1466 
-1471 PVVGPLAAKN
+1471 GPLAKKIA
-1481 VDGKWEAPF
+1481 DGKWEVPF
-1490 AQSGDWVTI
+1490 AQSGDLVTI
-1499 AKDGETEIK
+1499 AKVYGSEIK

-1552 TFLTT
+1552 TSLTT

-1576 TAKDLEAA
+1576 TAKDLKAA

-1663 QISTADFAI
+1663 QISTDDFAI

-1715 NYAVTAKYYGK
+1715 NYAVTAKYYEK
-1726 LDDPATSKDAGTLTI
+1726 LDDLTISKTAGTLTI

-1829 TKSEPLNVYVEI
+1829 TKSEPLKVYVEI

-1879 GRIDVL
+1879 GRIDVS

-1899 ELLSYTIRKGDAG
+1899 ELLSYTIREGDAG
-1912 GLTYIDV
+1912 DLASIDV
-1919 RVNSDNYIIDLR
+1919 RVDSDNYIIDLH
-1931 ITVSRIAQKQ
+1931 ITVSRIAQKP

-1986 GTLEWVEPDCKPT
+1986 GTLAWVEPDCKPT
-1999 AGEHY
+1999 AGEHN

-2029 AVPKVTELPTVAD
+2029 AVPKVIELPTVAD

-2078 DVVPTVDNT
+2078 DIVPTVDNT
-2087 GYTAVFTPD
+2087 GYTVVFTPD

-2186 INYEAV
+2186 VNYEAV

-2201 KAPAAPDMP
+2201 KAPVAPDMP

-2236 ADKDTTLEVGVT
+2236 ADKDTELEVGVT
-2248 VSATAVYIGA
+2248 VSATAVYTGA

-2268 EISVTRSACDH
+2268 EVSVTRSACDH

-2386 AAFGHSYTSKVT
+2386 AALGHSYTSKVT
-2398 KNSTTT
+2398 KIPTTT

-2452 NSESGKTDKT
+2452 KPGSGKNDKT
-2462 DKTDKSNQ
+2462 DKTDKNNQ
-2470 SDKSDKSD
+2470 SDKNDKSD
-2478 KSDQSASNSG
+2478 KSDQSGSNSE
-2488 SDKNDKTDKTDKNNQ
+2488 SDKTDKTDKTDKNNQ
-2503 SDKSDKG
+2503 SDKSDKSDKG
-2510 NQSESNSGSDK
+2510 DQSESNSGSDK

-2734 TADDSKGDDAQ
+2734 TTDDSKGDDAQ

-2832 KEKKD
+2832 KDKKD

>member
-1 MKVNGVAKKVKRG
+1 MRVNGVAKKVKRG

-43 EAGAANA
+43 EAGTANA

-68 NSASLK
+68 NGAGLK
-74 ESDAEAQAEN
+74 ETDADAQTEN

-89 ASDADAQAENG
+89 ESDADAQAENG
-100 ASLEVSDANAQTG
+100 AGLEVSDTGAQTG
-113 SNALL
+113 NDALF

-128 DTAEEGNI
+128 DAAAEGNI
-136 KLTITDSDEKVT
+136 I
-148 EETFADLKAA
+148 
-158 FADVGANGEKYTNA
+158 
-172 QQTVI
+172 
-177 RLMAD
+177 
-182 DSSLQG
+182 
-188 DHNLDDFGK
+188 
-197 NVILDLNG
+197 
-205 HTLETSGNFSF
+205 
-216 KSGSLTITSSK
+216 
-227 PEGKIQCG
+227 
-235 NEKSNWGI
+235 
-243 GIASANCTIAK
+243 
-254 GVTIRSCAYES
+254 
-265 VLIYGNGICTV
+265 
-276 KDDAVIIN
+276 
-284 TNTASNIMTVGA
+284 
-296 DGGTVIVE
+296 
-304 DEARLEAAEGTTA
+304 
-317 LYVTGDGNA
+317 
-326 IISGGTFSRPIN
+326 
-338 FGSTY
+338 
-343 NAKISGGRF
+343 
-352 EGGITS
+352 
-358 EYRNKSLADI
+358 
-368 MENDCILLSTADD
+368 
-381 TEIDLSQYSVYGSVY
+381 
-396 AKKLLLEI
+396 I
-404 TKQPSIPEGEDS
+404 TKQPEDIT
-416 VLDDYETA
+416 VFDGYTEQ
-424 PALSVEA
+424 PVLSVEA
-431 QYGNRSGDD
+431 IDATGSGKPL
-440 FTYQWYRKT
+440 TYQWYTVSYIPERCEQLI
-449 AGTDG
+449 DG
-454 NGTATVTDTPVDGAT
+454 ET
-469 QSTFQIP
+469 QNSYKIHMGISYST
-476 TGLSAG
+476 
-482 SYTYFC
+482 YTYFC
-488 RVTYGEKTV
+488 RITCGEYTV
-497 DSDTVT
+497 DSRDAY
-503 FTVAKAV
+503 FTVNSGIVQVA
-510 IQLSINETMS
+510 INGNIN
-520 RYASWDSAME
+520 RYDSWDDAMT
-530 ALQKASADGRLKDAK
+530 ALQTASEDGSLKDSK
-545 VVVSSVENYN
+545 VTIKLMWKETTTSNVYS
-555 GSILSTNSY
+555 
-564 TIDFDSAEVHFDCSD
+564 IDFDGAEVELGGIGGYVEGNSSEALLKINNAKNIIVNKQYTDRLNNKSGA
-579 CSDISGDSSEP
+579 DISLNNSTMDLEGRVNS
-590 LIKIKNAKKVTV
+590 LILDQNATLYIH
-602 ADGTVISNYSGAVF
+602 D
-616 SLDNSNLTADEA
+616 DA
-628 GMFSLAAD
+628 GVD
-636 AIIVQKNVT
+636 Y
-645 LHLSSNTGLGK
+645 
-656 IKITGTGNV
+656 ITINGTGNV
-665 IVADFNDNSALYMED
+665 IVSEDNSNYATHEVSVGE
-680 AAEANIYYV
+680 AADVNIYHKTEESFNS
-689 GVGIFEMQGAENGA
+689 FEILGNTASV
-703 KQWFR
+703 KHWF
-708 LTLPENM
+708 LITLPDNM
-715 SQEEAFPSELNKGN
+715 TQEEALPLIENKDS
-729 ITTFDGNIYGLW
+729 ITTYDGDIYGASG
-741 DETNPITVSDNI
+741 ETVTVGDNI
-753 CTFVPQGKE
+753 CAYTFVGSEQINEITDNQFTMGGSEENGYPVILLAHNADGDGGTCS
-762 KYAIEDHKFTITTS
+762 ICHKTS
-776 TACPT
+776 ISAT
-781 TFLTHAPDKYGYCQT
+781 
-796 CGKTDLAVAY
+796 Y
-806 ANGYLTIKGLEG
+806 ANGYLKIEGLEE
-818 RTYDTYPQILSTIT
+818 RTYDTYPQILSKIT
-832 LTTESGSK
+832 LTTESGSE
-840 VLTAPQYGMGHGTLG
+840 VLTAPQYGKGHGTLG

-883 DDAGFDKEKAPQV
+883 GDAGFDKEKAPQV

-907 LTLYFTIGEGEMQL
+907 LTLYFTIGEGEMRL
-921 GDFVARG
+921 GDFETRG
-928 SRSVVIYDGRQHK
+928 SRSVVIYDGRQHT
-941 AWEESSTAI
+941 AWNAYSSAV
-950 LFKADLYDKELFGER
+950 LFKPDPYDKEQFPALGDG
-965 EYIYTCTPTDAKNYW
+965 EYIDTCNTAVAMYW
-980 YGSAGFNNPNKI
+980 FDIGGWDDPNKV
-992 EYSTDDQKT
+992 EYSIDDQKT
-1001 WILEREAGA
+1001 WITEKKFGEAGDK
-1010 AGNYE
+1010 E
-1015 NMYMLTDAGKYPFYI
+1015 NMYMLTDAGEYPFYI
-1030 RVTNE
+1030 RVTNR
-1035 YCGTQT
+1035 YCGT
-1041 LISEKYI
+1041 LISDEQI

-1058 SEITLEELS
+1058 NGITLEELS
-1067 DVTAYYTGKPVIP
+1067 DVTAYYTGKPVLP

-1088 DTGLGKSIGT
+1088 DTGLRKSIGT
-1098 YTLVKDKDFTVSGS
+1098 YTLIKGKDFTVSGS
-1112 DNTDV
+1112 GNTDV

-1131 GNYTGELKAKF
+1131 GNYTGELKAEF
-1142 DIDYAFSAE
+1142 DIEYAFSAE
-1151 QTTASKNVWYNQP
+1151 QTTASKNVWYNQ
-1164 VKLDSHAAADI
+1164 VKLDSPADTDI
-1175 TMESADAP
+1175 TLESADAP
-1183 VIFTTEAEEEILT
+1183 VIFTTEAKKGILT

-1210 GTNPVEEIT
+1210 GTNPLEEIT
-1219 GEGKVTKKFYVKDA
+1219 GEGEVTRTLYVKDA

-1290 DVQIVAADPT
+1290 DVQIVASDAT

-1324 LTGAELDKLSRD
+1324 LTGAELDKLSKD
-1336 VNDATKGFVCVTAKA
+1336 VNDATKGFVCVAAKA
-1351 HNRGTV
+1351 HNIGTV

-1407 GTLKDTGATITVT
+1407 GTLKDTEATVSVT
-1420 LDEDATLMYFYVDE
+1420 LDEDATLVYFYVDE
-1434 NRYNL
+1434 SLYNL
-1439 ENAGGLSYDDLTAQ
+1439 ENAGELSYDDLTAQ

-1461 VRPNA
+1461 VRPDA

-1508 APAYK
+1508 APAYRI
-1513 LEAKKGV
+1513 EAKKGV

-1557 TKAIPKI
+1557 TKAIPLI

-1576 TAKDLEAA
+1576 TAKDLKAA
-1584 DGVAEYNGQTVA
+1584 DGVAEYNSQTVA
-1596 GTWAITDTDA
+1596 GTWTITDTDA
-1606 SILEVGTTKTC
+1606 SVLEVGTTKTC

-1629 ENVVMEVV
+1629 ENVVMKVV
-1637 PTIEKRPITI
+1637 PTIEKRPVTI
-1647 NVQDQNMSVT
+1647 NVQENMSVT

-1663 QISTADFAI
+1663 QISTGDFDL

-1682 DKDTIAATL
+1682 DKGTIAATL

-1829 TKSEPLNVYVEI
+1829 TKSEPLKVYVKI

-1899 ELLSYTIRKGDAG
+1899 ELLSYTIREGDVGDLA
-1912 GLTYIDV
+1912 YIDV
-1919 RVNSDNYIIDLR
+1919 RVDSDNYIIDLH
-1931 ITVSRIAQKQ
+1931 ITVSRIAQKP

-1962 KLVFDDVIFID
+1962 KLVFDDVIFIV

-2078 DVVPTVDNT
+2078 DIVPTVDNT

-2175 KFTVVFTPADT
+2175 KFTVVFTTADT
-2186 INYEAV
+2186 VNYEAV

-2236 ADKDTTLEVGVT
+2236 ADKDTALEVGVT
-2248 VSATAVYIGA
+2248 VSATAVYTGA

-2268 EISVTRSACDH
+2268 EVSVTRSACDH
-2279 ANTELK
+2279 ANTELR

-2296 YTGDTYCKDCGELVA
+2296 YTGDTYCKDCGEL
-2311 SGTVIPLA
+2311 
-2319 DHQGGTATCIARA
+2319 
-2332 VCTVCGNE
+2332 
-2340 YGAVDA
+2340 
-2346 GNHVNTELRGFAEP
+2346 
-2360 TCTTDG
+2360 
-2366 YTGDT
+2366 
-2371 YCKDCGLLLTSGTST
+2371 LTSGMST
-2386 AAFGHSYTSKVT
+2386 AALGHSYTSKVT
-2398 KNSTTT
+2398 KNPTTT

-2427 PDNSGTEQK
+2427 PDNSGK
-2436 PSQDA
+2436 QDT
-2441 DKSDKGDQSES
+2441 DKSDKGDQTGSKTDKTDKNNQSDKSDKSDKSDQSES

-2478 KSDQSASNSG
+2478 KSDQSASNSE
-2488 SDKNDKTDKTDKNNQ
+2488 SSKTDKTDKDNQSDKNNQ
-2503 SDKSDKG
+2503 SDKYDKKDQSAS
-2510 NQSESNSGSDK
+2510 NSES
-2521 TEQSNENNQTD
+2521 NQTD

-2618 GDIDFGVTLGSDAGK
+2618 GDIDFGVTFGSDAGK
-2633 NIPVDVINQVT
+2633 RVPVDIINQVT
-2644 GEHYSVNLTL
+2644 GENYSVNLTL
-2654 AYDGEFG
+2654 AYNGEFG

-2703 NVALTFNHASDYT
+2703 NVALTFTHASDYT

-2726 ENVAANDA
+2726 ESVAENDSA
-2734 TADDSKGDDAQ
+2734 ASNAQGDNAQ
-2745 SGDTS
+2745 SGDNS
-2750 VSGNDTQSDEAQS
+2750 ASGNDTQGDEAQS
-2763 GDVSASGDDAQGDDV
+2763 SDVSASGDDTQGDDV
-2778 SASGDNTQGGDVPAS
+2778 STSDKDAQGGDIPAS

-2832 KEKKD
+2832 KDKKD

>member
-50 QAENGARLEA
+50 QAENGASLKETDVDA
-60 SDADAQAE
+60 QTENGAGLKETDADAQAE
-68 NSASLK
+68 N
-74 ESDAEAQAEN
+74 
-84 GASLE
+84 GASWE
-89 ASDADAQAENG
+89 KSDADAQAENG
-100 ASLEVSDANAQTG
+100 AGLEVSDADAQTG
-113 SNALL
+113 NDALF

-128 DTAEEGNI
+128 DAAAEGNI
-136 KLTITDSDEKVT
+136 I
-148 EETFADLKAA
+148 
-158 FADVGANGEKYTNA
+158 
-172 QQTVI
+172 
-177 RLMAD
+177 
-182 DSSLQG
+182 
-188 DHNLDDFGK
+188 
-197 NVILDLNG
+197 
-205 HTLETSGNFSF
+205 
-216 KSGSLTITSSK
+216 
-227 PEGKIQCG
+227 
-235 NEKSNWGI
+235 
-243 GIASANCTIAK
+243 
-254 GVTIRSCAYES
+254 
-265 VLIYGNGICTV
+265 
-276 KDDAVIIN
+276 
-284 TNTASNIMTVGA
+284 
-296 DGGTVIVE
+296 
-304 DEARLEAAEGTTA
+304 
-317 LYVTGDGNA
+317 
-326 IISGGTFSRPIN
+326 
-338 FGSTY
+338 
-343 NAKISGGRF
+343 
-352 EGGITS
+352 
-358 EYRNKSLADI
+358 
-368 MENDCILLSTADD
+368 
-381 TEIDLSQYSVYGSVY
+381 
-396 AKKLLLEI
+396 I
-404 TKQPSIPEGEDS
+404 TKQPEDIT
-416 VLDDYETA
+416 VFDGYTEQ
-424 PALSVEA
+424 PVLSVEA
-431 QYGNRSGDD
+431 IDATGSGKPL
-440 FTYQWYRKT
+440 TYQWYTVSYIPERCEQLI
-449 AGTDG
+449 DG
-454 NGTATVTDTPVDGAT
+454 ET
-469 QSTFQIP
+469 QNSYKIHMGISYST
-476 TGLSAG
+476 
-482 SYTYFC
+482 YTYFC
-488 RVTYGEKTV
+488 RITCGEYTV
-497 DSDTVT
+497 DSRDAY
-503 FTVAKAV
+503 FTVNSGIVQVA
-510 IQLSINETMS
+510 INGNIN
-520 RYASWDSAME
+520 RYDSWDDAMT
-530 ALQKASADGRLKDAK
+530 ALQTASEDGSLKDSK
-545 VVVSSVENYN
+545 VTIKLMWKETTTSNVYS
-555 GSILSTNSY
+555 
-564 TIDFDSAEVHFDCSD
+564 IDFDGAEVELGGIGGYVEGNSSEALLKINNAKNIIVNKQYTDRLNNKSGA
-579 CSDISGDSSEP
+579 DISLNNSTMDLEGRVNS
-590 LIKIKNAKKVTV
+590 LILDQNATLYIH
-602 ADGTVISNYSGAVF
+602 D
-616 SLDNSNLTADEA
+616 DA
-628 GMFSLAAD
+628 GVD
-636 AIIVQKNVT
+636 Y
-645 LHLSSNTGLGK
+645 
-656 IKITGTGNV
+656 ITINGTGNV
-665 IVADFNDNSALYMED
+665 IVSEDNSNYATHEVSVGE
-680 AAEANIYYV
+680 AADVNIYHKTEESFNS
-689 GVGIFEMQGAENGA
+689 FEILGNTASV
-703 KQWFR
+703 KHWF
-708 LTLPENM
+708 LITLPDNM
-715 SQEEAFPSELNKGN
+715 TQEEALPLIENKDS
-729 ITTFDGNIYGLW
+729 ITTYDGDIYGASG
-741 DETNPITVSDNI
+741 ETVTVGDNI
-753 CTFVPQGKE
+753 CAYTFVGSEQINEITDNQFTMGGSEENGYPVILLAHNADGDGGTCS
-762 KYAIEDHKFTITTS
+762 ICHKTS
-776 TACPT
+776 ISAT
-781 TFLTHAPDKYGYCQT
+781 
-796 CGKTDLAVAY
+796 Y
-806 ANGYLTIKGLEG
+806 ANGYLKIEGLKE
-818 RTYDTYPQILSTIT
+818 RTYDTYPQILSKIT
-832 LTTESGSK
+832 LTTESGSE
-840 VLTAPQYGMGHGTLG
+840 VLTAPQYGKGHGTLG

-883 DDAGFDKEKAPQV
+883 GDAGFDKEKAPQV

-928 SRSVVIYDGRQHK
+928 SRSVAIYDGRQHT
-941 AWEESSTAI
+941 AWNAYSSAV
-950 LFKADLYDKELFGER
+950 LFKPDPYDKEQFPALGDG
-965 EYIYTCTPTDAKNYW
+965 EYIDTCNTAVAMYW
-980 YGSAGFNNPNKI
+980 FDIGGWDNPNKV
-992 EYSTDDQKT
+992 EYSIDDQKT
-1001 WILEREAGA
+1001 WITEKKFGEAGDK
-1010 AGNYE
+1010 E
-1015 NMYMLTDAGKYPFYI
+1015 NMYMLTDAGEYPFYI
-1030 RVTNE
+1030 RVTNR
-1035 YCGTQT
+1035 YCGT
-1041 LISEKYI
+1041 LISDEQI

-1117 TEDGSKATIIFTGT
+1117 TEDGSKATIIFIGT

-1151 QTTASKNVWYNQP
+1151 QTTASKNVWYNQ
-1164 VKLDSHAAADI
+1164 VKLDGHAAADI
-1175 TMESADAP
+1175 TMESVDAP
-1183 VIFTTEAEEEILT
+1183 VIFTTEAKEGILT

-1210 GTNPVEEIT
+1210 GTNPLEEIT
-1219 GEGKVTKKFYVKDA
+1219 GEGEVTRTLYVKDA

-1290 DVQIVAADPT
+1290 DVQIVAADAT

-1336 VNDATKGFVCVTAKA
+1336 VNDATEGFVCVAANALNT
-1351 HNRGTV
+1351 GTV
-1357 TGALSKDG
+1357 KGALSKDG

-1375 KAGNKSGYISTEG
+1375 AAGNKSGYVSTEG

-1407 GTLKDTGATITVT
+1407 GTLKDTEATVSVT
-1420 LDEDATLMYFYVDE
+1420 LDEDATLVYFYVDE
-1434 NRYNL
+1434 SLYNL
-1439 ENAGGLSYDDLTAQ
+1439 ENAGRLSYDDLTAQ

-1461 VRPNA
+1461 VRPDA

-1508 APAYK
+1508 APAYRI
-1513 LEAKKGV
+1513 EAKKGV

-1532 RFQVWI
+1532 KFEVWI

-1576 TAKDLEAA
+1576 TAKDLTAA

-1606 SILEVGTTKTC
+1606 SVLEVGTTKTC

-1637 PTIEKRPITI
+1637 PTIEKRPVAI
-1647 NVQDQNMSVT
+1647 NVQDKNMSVT

-1663 QISTADFAI
+1663 QISTDDFDL

-1715 NYAVTAKYYGK
+1715 NYAVTAKYYEK
-1726 LDDPATSKDAGTLTI
+1726 LDDLTISKTAGTLTI

-1829 TKSEPLNVYVEI
+1829 TKSEPLKVYVVI

-1899 ELLSYTIRKGDAG
+1899 KLLSYTIRKGDAG

-1919 RVNSDNYIIDLR
+1919 RVDSDNYIIDLR

-1986 GTLEWVEPDCKPT
+1986 GTLAWVEPDCKPT

-2186 INYEAV
+2186 VNYEAV
-2192 ETQITVKVK
+2192 ETQITVMVK

-2217 NKTEKI
+2217 NKTEKV

-2279 ANTELK
+2279 ANTELR

-2290 SCQETG
+2290 SCQET
-2296 YTGDTYCKDCGELVA
+2296 
-2311 SGTVIPLA
+2311 
-2319 DHQGGTATCIARA
+2319 
-2332 VCTVCGNE
+2332 
-2340 YGAVDA
+2340 
-2346 GNHVNTELRGFAEP
+2346 
-2360 TCTTDG
+2360 G

-2386 AAFGHSYTSKVT
+2386 AALGHSYTSKVT
-2398 KNSTTT
+2398 KNPTTT

-2427 PDNSGTEQK
+2427 PDNSGK
-2436 PSQDA
+2436 QDT
-2441 DKSDKGDQSES
+2441 DKSDKGDQTGSKTDKTDKNNQSDKSDKSDKSDQSES

-2478 KSDQSASNSG
+2478 KSDRSASNSE
-2488 SDKNDKTDKTDKNNQ
+2488 SSKTDKTDKDNQ
-2503 SDKSDKG
+2503 SDKN
-2510 NQSESNSGSDK
+2510 NQSNKYDKKDQSASNSES
-2521 TEQSNENNQTD
+2521 NQTD

-2554 GWQMISDQVEQTNE
+2554 GWQMISNQVEQTNE

-2703 NVALTFNHASDYT
+2703 NVALTFTHASDYT

-2726 ENVAANDA
+2726 ENVATNDA

-2750 VSGNDTQSDEAQS
+2750 VSGNDTQGDEAQS
-2763 GDVSASGDDAQGDDV
+2763 SDVSTSGNDAQGDDV
-2778 SASGDNTQGGDVPAS
+2778 SASGDDVQGEDVPAS
-2793 GDDTQTATNH
+2793 GEDTQTTTNH

>member
-1 MKVNGVAKKVKRG
+1 MRVNGVAKKVKRG

-29 ISGLEVNAAEESVY
+29 ISGLEVNAVEESVY

-50 QAENGARLEA
+50 QAENGARI
-60 SDADAQAE
+60 
-68 NSASLK
+68 
-74 ESDAEAQAEN
+74 
-84 GASLE
+84 E

-100 ASLEVSDANAQTG
+100 ASMEESDADAQTENGASWEKSDADAQAENGAGLEVSDADAQTG
-113 SNALL
+113 NDALF

-128 DTAEEGNI
+128 DAAAEGNI
-136 KLTITDSDEKVT
+136 I
-148 EETFADLKAA
+148 
-158 FADVGANGEKYTNA
+158 
-172 QQTVI
+172 
-177 RLMAD
+177 
-182 DSSLQG
+182 
-188 DHNLDDFGK
+188 
-197 NVILDLNG
+197 
-205 HTLETSGNFSF
+205 
-216 KSGSLTITSSK
+216 
-227 PEGKIQCG
+227 
-235 NEKSNWGI
+235 
-243 GIASANCTIAK
+243 
-254 GVTIRSCAYES
+254 
-265 VLIYGNGICTV
+265 
-276 KDDAVIIN
+276 
-284 TNTASNIMTVGA
+284 
-296 DGGTVIVE
+296 
-304 DEARLEAAEGTTA
+304 
-317 LYVTGDGNA
+317 
-326 IISGGTFSRPIN
+326 
-338 FGSTY
+338 
-343 NAKISGGRF
+343 
-352 EGGITS
+352 
-358 EYRNKSLADI
+358 
-368 MENDCILLSTADD
+368 
-381 TEIDLSQYSVYGSVY
+381 
-396 AKKLLLEI
+396 I
-404 TKQPSIPEGEDS
+404 TKQPEDIT
-416 VLDDYETA
+416 VFDGYTEQ
-424 PALSVEA
+424 PVLSVEA
-431 QYGNRSGDD
+431 IDATGSGKPL
-440 FTYQWYRKT
+440 TYQWYTVSYIPERCEQLI
-449 AGTDG
+449 DG
-454 NGTATVTDTPVDGAT
+454 ET
-469 QSTFQIP
+469 QNSYKIHMGISYST
-476 TGLSAG
+476 
-482 SYTYFC
+482 YTYFC
-488 RVTYGEKTV
+488 RITCGEYTV
-497 DSDTVT
+497 DSRDAY
-503 FTVAKAV
+503 FTVNSGIVQVA
-510 IQLSINETMS
+510 INGNIN
-520 RYASWDSAME
+520 RYDSWDDAMT
-530 ALQKASADGRLKDAK
+530 ALQTASEDGSLKDSK
-545 VVVSSVENYN
+545 VTIKLMWKETTTSNVYS
-555 GSILSTNSY
+555 
-564 TIDFDSAEVHFDCSD
+564 IDFDGAEVELGGIGGYVEGNSSEALLKINNAKNIIVNKQYTDRLNNKSGA
-579 CSDISGDSSEP
+579 DISLNNSTMDLEGRVNS
-590 LIKIKNAKKVTV
+590 LILDQNATLYIH
-602 ADGTVISNYSGAVF
+602 D
-616 SLDNSNLTADEA
+616 DA
-628 GMFSLAAD
+628 GVD
-636 AIIVQKNVT
+636 Y
-645 LHLSSNTGLGK
+645 
-656 IKITGTGNV
+656 ITINGTGNV
-665 IVADFNDNSALYMED
+665 IVSEDNSNYATHEVSVGE
-680 AAEANIYYV
+680 AADVNIYHKTEESFNS
-689 GVGIFEMQGAENGA
+689 FEISGNTASV
-703 KQWFR
+703 KHWF
-708 LTLPENM
+708 LITLPDNM
-715 SQEEAFPSELNKGN
+715 TQEEALPLIENKDS
-729 ITTFDGNIYGLW
+729 ITTYDGDIYGASG
-741 DETNPITVSDNI
+741 ETVTVGDNI
-753 CTFVPQGKE
+753 CAYTFVGSEQINEITDNQFTMGGSEENGYPVILLAHNADGDGGTCS
-762 KYAIEDHKFTITTS
+762 ICHKTS
-776 TACPT
+776 ISAT
-781 TFLTHAPDKYGYCQT
+781 
-796 CGKTDLAVAY
+796 Y
-806 ANGYLTIKGLEG
+806 ANGYLKIEGLKE
-818 RTYDTYPQILSTIT
+818 RTYDTYPQILSKIT
-832 LTTESGSK
+832 LTTESGSE
-840 VLTAPQYGMGHGTLG
+840 VLTAPQYGKGHGTLG

-883 DDAGFDKEKAPQV
+883 GDAGFDKEKAPRV

-902 DYAGS
+902 DYVGS
-907 LTLYFTIGEGEMQL
+907 LTLYFTIGEGEMRL
-921 GDFVARG
+921 GDFETRG
-928 SRSVVIYDGRQHK
+928 SRSVVIYDGRQHT
-941 AWEESSTAI
+941 AWNAYSSAV
-950 LFKADLYDKELFGER
+950 LFKPDPYDKEQFPALGDG
-965 EYIYTCTPTDAKNYW
+965 EYIDTCNTAVAMYW
-980 YGSAGFNNPNKI
+980 FDIGGWDDPNKV
-992 EYSTDDQKT
+992 EYSIDDQKT
-1001 WILEREAGA
+1001 WITEKKFGEAGDK
-1010 AGNYE
+1010 E
-1015 NMYMLTDAGKYPFYI
+1015 NMYMLTDAGEYPFYI
-1030 RVTNE
+1030 RVTNR
-1035 YCGTQT
+1035 YCGT
-1041 LISEKYI
+1041 LISDEQI
-1048 AKITPRDLSE
+1048 AKITPRDLSKNG
-1058 SEITLEELS
+1058 ITLEELS
-1067 DVTAYYTGKPVIP
+1067 DVTAYYTGKPVLP

-1088 DTGLGKSIGT
+1088 DTGLGSGVGD
-1098 YTLVKDKDFTVSGS
+1098 YTLVKGKDFTVSGS
-1112 DNTDV
+1112 GNTDV

-1131 GNYTGELKAKF
+1131 GNYTGELKAEF
-1142 DIDYAFSAE
+1142 DIEYAFSAE

-1164 VKLDSHAAADI
+1164 VKLDSPADADI

-1183 VIFTTEAEEEILT
+1183 VIFTTEAEEGILT

-1219 GEGKVTKKFYVKDA
+1219 GEGEVTRTLYVKDA
-1233 AGYISKPVEV
+1233 AGYISEPVEV

-1255 DDDQTEGYGINIRTN
+1255 DDNQTEGYGINIRTN

-1290 DVQIVAADPT
+1290 DVQIVAADAT

-1324 LTGAELDKLSRD
+1324 LTGAELDKLSKD
-1336 VNDATKGFVCVTAKA
+1336 VNDATEGFVCVAAKA
-1351 HNRGTV
+1351 HNIGTV

-1407 GTLKDTGATITVT
+1407 GTLKDTEATVSVT
-1420 LDEDATLMYFYVDE
+1420 LDEDATLVYFYVDE
-1434 NRYNL
+1434 SLYNL

-1461 VRPNA
+1461 VRPDA

-1490 AQSGDWVTI
+1490 AQSGDWVII

-1508 APAYK
+1508 APAYRI
-1513 LEAKKGV
+1513 EAKKGV

-1532 RFQVWI
+1532 KFEVWI

-1576 TAKDLEAA
+1576 TAKDLKAA

-1663 QISTADFAI
+1663 QISTDDFAI

-1715 NYAVTAKYYGK
+1715 NYALTAKYYGK

-1829 TKSEPLNVYVEI
+1829 TKSEPLKVYVKI

-1879 GRIDVL
+1879 GHIDVS

-1899 ELLSYTIRKGDAG
+1899 ELLSYTIREGDAG
-1912 GLTYIDV
+1912 DLAYIDV
-1919 RVNSDNYIIDLR
+1919 RVDSDNYIIDLH
-1931 ITVSRIAQKQ
+1931 ITVSRIAQKP

-1962 KLVFDDVIFID
+1962 KLVFDDVIFINERTD
-1973 DSMAESTDEKIVS
+1973 DVVS
-1986 GTLEWVEPDCKPT
+1986 GTLAWVEPDCKPT

-2004 MQWRFTPDNEEYA
+2004 MQWKFTPDNEEYA

-2132 NLGKAALTGGTVTY
+2132 NLDKAALTGGTVTY

-2186 INYEAV
+2186 VNYEAV

-2236 ADKDTTLEVGVT
+2236 ADKDTALEVGVT
-2248 VSATAVYIGA
+2248 VSATAVYTGA

-2268 EISVTRSACDH
+2268 EVSVTRSACDH
-2279 ANTELK
+2279 ANTELR

-2311 SGTVIPLA
+2311 SGTVIPLT

-2371 YCKDCGLLLTSGTST
+2371 YCKDCGELLTSGMST
-2386 AAFGHSYTSKVT
+2386 AALGHSYTSKVT
-2398 KNSTTT
+2398 KNPTTT

-2427 PDNSGTEQK
+2427 PDNSGK
-2436 PSQDA
+2436 QDT
-2441 DKSDKGDQSES
+2441 DKSDKGDQTGSKTDKTDKNNQSDKSDKSDKSDQSES

-2478 KSDQSASNSG
+2478 KSDQSASNSESSKTDKDNQ
-2488 SDKNDKTDKTDKNNQ
+2488 SDKNDK
-2503 SDKSDKG
+2503 SDKKDQSAS
-2510 NQSESNSGSDK
+2510 NSES
-2521 TEQSNENNQTD
+2521 NQTD

-2618 GDIDFGVTLGSDAGK
+2618 GDIDFGVTFGSDAGK
-2633 NIPVDVINQVT
+2633 RVPVDIINQVT
-2644 GEHYSVNLTL
+2644 GENYSVNLTL
-2654 AYDGEFG
+2654 AYNGEFG

-2703 NVALTFNHASDYT
+2703 NVALTFTHASDYT
-2716 IVISDTIMDG
+2716 IVISDTIMDD

-2734 TADDSKGDDAQ
+2734 TAGDSKGDDAQ
-2745 SGDTS
+2745 NGDTS
-2750 VSGNDTQSDEAQS
+2750 ASNNDTQGEDI
-2763 GDVSASGDDAQGDDV
+2763 
-2778 SASGDNTQGGDVPAS
+2778 PAS

-2832 KEKKD
+2832 KDKKD

>member
-1 MKVNGVAKKVKRG
+1 MRVNGVAKKVKRG

-68 NSASLK
+68 NGAGLK
-74 ESDAEAQAEN
+74 ET
-84 GASLE
+84 
-89 ASDADAQAENG
+89 DADAQAENG
-100 ASLEVSDANAQTG
+100 ASLEESDADTQAENGTSLEESDTSAQTG
-113 SNALL
+113 NDALF

-128 DTAEEGNI
+128 DAAAEGNI
-136 KLTITDSDEKVT
+136 I
-148 EETFADLKAA
+148 
-158 FADVGANGEKYTNA
+158 
-172 QQTVI
+172 
-177 RLMAD
+177 
-182 DSSLQG
+182 
-188 DHNLDDFGK
+188 
-197 NVILDLNG
+197 
-205 HTLETSGNFSF
+205 
-216 KSGSLTITSSK
+216 
-227 PEGKIQCG
+227 
-235 NEKSNWGI
+235 
-243 GIASANCTIAK
+243 
-254 GVTIRSCAYES
+254 
-265 VLIYGNGICTV
+265 
-276 KDDAVIIN
+276 
-284 TNTASNIMTVGA
+284 
-296 DGGTVIVE
+296 
-304 DEARLEAAEGTTA
+304 
-317 LYVTGDGNA
+317 
-326 IISGGTFSRPIN
+326 
-338 FGSTY
+338 
-343 NAKISGGRF
+343 
-352 EGGITS
+352 
-358 EYRNKSLADI
+358 
-368 MENDCILLSTADD
+368 
-381 TEIDLSQYSVYGSVY
+381 
-396 AKKLLLEI
+396 I
-404 TKQPSIPEGEDS
+404 TKQPEDIT
-416 VLDDYETA
+416 VFDGYTEQ
-424 PALSVEA
+424 PVLSVEA
-431 QYGNRSGDD
+431 IDATGSGKPL
-440 FTYQWYRKT
+440 TYQWYTVSYIPERCEQLI
-449 AGTDG
+449 DG
-454 NGTATVTDTPVDGAT
+454 ET
-469 QSTFQIP
+469 QNSYKIHMGISYST
-476 TGLSAG
+476 
-482 SYTYFC
+482 YTYFC
-488 RVTYGEKTV
+488 RITCGEYTV
-497 DSDTVT
+497 DSRDAY
-503 FTVAKAV
+503 FTVNSGIVQVA
-510 IQLSINETMS
+510 INGNIN
-520 RYASWDSAME
+520 RYDSWDDAMT
-530 ALQKASADGRLKDAK
+530 ALQKASENGSLKDSK
-545 VVVSSVENYN
+545 VTIKLMWKETTTSNVYS
-555 GSILSTNSY
+555 
-564 TIDFDSAEVHFDCSD
+564 IDFDGAEVELGGIGGYVEGNSSEALLKINNAKNIIVNKQCTDRLNNKSGA
-579 CSDISGDSSEP
+579 DISLNNSTMDLEGRVKR
-590 LIKIKNAKKVTV
+590 LILDQNATLYIH
-602 ADGTVISNYSGAVF
+602 D
-616 SLDNSNLTADEA
+616 DA
-628 GMFSLAAD
+628 GVD
-636 AIIVQKNVT
+636 Y
-645 LHLSSNTGLGK
+645 
-656 IKITGTGNV
+656 ITINGTGNV
-665 IVADFNDNSALYMED
+665 IVSEDNSDYANYYEVSVGE
-680 AAEANIYYV
+680 AADVNIYHKTEESFNS
-689 GVGIFEMQGAENGA
+689 FEILENTA
-703 KQWFR
+703 SVKHWF
-708 LTLPENM
+708 LITLPDNM
-715 SQEEAFPSELNKGN
+715 TQEEALPLIENKDS
-729 ITTFDGNIYGLW
+729 ITTYDGDIYGASG
-741 DETNPITVSDNI
+741 ETVTVGDNI
-753 CTFVPQGKE
+753 CAYTFVGSEQINEITDNQFTMGGSEENGYPVILLAHNADGDGGTCS
-762 KYAIEDHKFTITTS
+762 ICHKTS
-776 TACPT
+776 ISAT
-781 TFLTHAPDKYGYCQT
+781 
-796 CGKTDLAVAY
+796 Y
-806 ANGYLTIKGLEG
+806 ANGYLKIEGLKE
-818 RTYDTYPQILSTIT
+818 RTYDTYPQILSKIT

-840 VLTAPQYGMGHGTLG
+840 VLTTPQYGMGHGTLG

-883 DDAGFDKEKAPQV
+883 GDAGFDKEKAPRV

-902 DYAGS
+902 DYVGS

-921 GDFVARG
+921 GDFETRG
-928 SRSVVIYDGRQHK
+928 SRSVVIYDGRQHT
-941 AWEESSTAI
+941 AWNAYSSAV
-950 LFKADLYDKELFGER
+950 LFKPDPYDKEQFPALGDG
-965 EYIYTCTPTDAKNYW
+965 EYIDTCNTAVAMYW
-980 YGSAGFNNPNKI
+980 FDIGGWDDPNKV
-992 EYSTDDQKT
+992 EYSIDDQKT
-1001 WILEREAGA
+1001 WITEKKFGEAGDK
-1010 AGNYE
+1010 E
-1015 NMYMLTDAGKYPFYI
+1015 NMYMLTDAGEYPFYI
-1030 RVTNE
+1030 RVTNR
-1035 YCGTQT
+1035 YCGT
-1041 LISEKYI
+1041 LISDEQI

-1058 SEITLEELS
+1058 NGITLEELS
-1067 DVTAYYTGKPVIP
+1067 DVTVYYIGKPVLP

-1088 DTGLGKSIGT
+1088 DTGLGSGVGD
-1098 YTLVKDKDFTVSGS
+1098 YTLVKGKDFTVSGS
-1112 DNTDV
+1112 GNTDV

-1131 GNYTGELKAKF
+1131 GNYTGELKAEF

-1164 VKLDSHAAADI
+1164 VKLDSPAAADI

-1183 VIFTTEAEEEILT
+1183 VIFTTEAKEGILT

-1210 GTNPVEEIT
+1210 GTNPLEEIT
-1219 GEGKVTKKFYVKDA
+1219 GEGEVTKTLYVKDA

-1270 WWHTFLNKVSFG
+1270 WWHTFLNMVSFG

-1290 DVQIVAADPT
+1290 DVQIVAADAT

-1324 LTGAELDKLSRD
+1324 LTGAELDKLSKD

-1351 HNRGTV
+1351 HNIGTV

-1407 GTLKDTGATITVT
+1407 GTLKDTEATVSVT
-1420 LDEDATLMYFYVDE
+1420 LDEDATLVYFYVDE
-1434 NRYNL
+1434 SLYNL

-1461 VRPNA
+1461 VRPDA

-1499 AKDGETEIK
+1499 ANDGETEIK
-1508 APAYK
+1508 APAYRI
-1513 LEAKKGV
+1513 EAKKGV

-1564 TTEPKLTGVYGD
+1564 TTEPKLTGVYGA
-1576 TAKDLEAA
+1576 TAAYLKVAE

-1663 QISTADFAI
+1663 QISTDDFAI

-1829 TKSEPLNVYVEI
+1829 TKSEPLKVYVKI

-1899 ELLSYTIRKGDAG
+1899 ELLSYTIREGDAG
-1912 GLTYIDV
+1912 GLAYIDV
-1919 RVNSDNYIIDLR
+1919 RVDSDNYIIDLH
-1931 ITVSRIAQKQ
+1931 ITVSRIAQKP

-2057 GGTVLDVNKEAL
+2057 GETVLDVNKEAL

-2123 SALEITYGD
+2123 SALEVTYGD
-2132 NLGKAALTGGTVTY
+2132 NLDKAALTGGTVTY

-2186 INYEAV
+2186 VNYEAV

-2217 NKTEKI
+2217 NKTEKV
-2223 SDITLPKNWVWQD
+2223 SEITLPKNWVWQD
-2236 ADKDTTLEVGVT
+2236 ADKDTALEVGVT
-2248 VSATAVYIGA
+2248 VSATAVYTGA

-2268 EISVTRSACDH
+2268 EVSVTRSACDH
-2279 ANTELK
+2279 ANTELR

-2311 SGTVIPLA
+2311 SGM
-2319 DHQGGTATCIARA
+2319 
-2332 VCTVCGNE
+2332 
-2340 YGAVDA
+2340 
-2346 GNHVNTELRGFAEP
+2346 
-2360 TCTTDG
+2360 
-2366 YTGDT
+2366 
-2371 YCKDCGLLLTSGTST
+2371 ST
-2386 AAFGHSYTSKVT
+2386 AALGHSYTSKVT
-2398 KNSTTT
+2398 KNPTTT
-2404 EEGVMTYTCDRCGHS
+2404 EEGVMTYICDRCGHS

-2427 PDNSGTEQK
+2427 PDNSGK
-2436 PSQDA
+2436 QDT
-2441 DKSDKGDQSES
+2441 DKSDKGDQTGSKTDKTDKNNQSDKSDKSDKSDQSES

-2470 SDKSDKSD
+2470 SDKYDK
-2478 KSDQSASNSG
+2478 KDQSGSNSE
-2488 SDKNDKTDKTDKNNQ
+2488 SSKTDKTDKDNQSDKNNQ
-2503 SDKSDKG
+2503 SDKYDKKDQSAS
-2510 NQSESNSGSDK
+2510 NSES
-2521 TEQSNENNQTD
+2521 NQTD

-2605 TWTINGKDVTDIR
+2605 TWTINGKDVSDIR

-2661 FTATLTVNME
+2661 FTAALTVNME

-2703 NVALTFNHASDYT
+2703 NVALTFTHASDYT

-2734 TADDSKGDDAQ
+2734 TAGDSKGDDAQ
-2745 SGDTS
+2745 NGDTS
-2750 VSGNDTQSDEAQS
+2750 ASNNDTQGYEAQS
-2763 GDVSASGDDAQGDDV
+2763 GNVSASGDDTQGDDV
-2778 SASGDNTQGGDVPAS
+2778 STSDNDAQGGDIPAS

-2832 KEKKD
+2832 KDKKD

>member
-1 MKVNGVAKKVKRG
+1 
-14 TALLLAGLMMLSSVD
+14 
-29 ISGLEVNAAEESVY
+29 
-43 EAGAANA
+43 
-50 QAENGARLEA
+50 
-60 SDADAQAE
+60 
-68 NSASLK
+68 
-74 ESDAEAQAEN
+74 
-84 GASLE
+84 
-89 ASDADAQAENG
+89 
-100 ASLEVSDANAQTG
+100 
-113 SNALL
+113 
-118 EEYGV
+118 
-123 ETQAD
+123 
-128 DTAEEGNI
+128 
-136 KLTITDSDEKVT
+136 
-148 EETFADLKAA
+148 
-158 FADVGANGEKYTNA
+158 
-172 QQTVI
+172 
-177 RLMAD
+177 
-182 DSSLQG
+182 
-188 DHNLDDFGK
+188 
-197 NVILDLNG
+197 
-205 HTLETSGNFSF
+205 
-216 KSGSLTITSSK
+216 
-227 PEGKIQCG
+227 
-235 NEKSNWGI
+235 
-243 GIASANCTIAK
+243 
-254 GVTIRSCAYES
+254 
-265 VLIYGNGICTV
+265 
-276 KDDAVIIN
+276 
-284 TNTASNIMTVGA
+284 
-296 DGGTVIVE
+296 
-304 DEARLEAAEGTTA
+304 
-317 LYVTGDGNA
+317 
-326 IISGGTFSRPIN
+326 
-338 FGSTY
+338 
-343 NAKISGGRF
+343 
-352 EGGITS
+352 
-358 EYRNKSLADI
+358 
-368 MENDCILLSTADD
+368 
-381 TEIDLSQYSVYGSVY
+381 
-396 AKKLLLEI
+396 
-404 TKQPSIPEGEDS
+404 
-416 VLDDYETA
+416 
-424 PALSVEA
+424 
-431 QYGNRSGDD
+431 
-440 FTYQWYRKT
+440 
-449 AGTDG
+449 
-454 NGTATVTDTPVDGAT
+454 
-469 QSTFQIP
+469 
-476 TGLSAG
+476 
-482 SYTYFC
+482 
-488 RVTYGEKTV
+488 
-497 DSDTVT
+497 
-503 FTVAKAV
+503 
-510 IQLSINETMS
+510 
-520 RYASWDSAME
+520 
-530 ALQKASADGRLKDAK
+530 
-545 VVVSSVENYN
+545 
-555 GSILSTNSY
+555 
-564 TIDFDSAEVHFDCSD
+564 
-579 CSDISGDSSEP
+579 
-590 LIKIKNAKKVTV
+590 
-602 ADGTVISNYSGAVF
+602 
-616 SLDNSNLTADEA
+616 
-628 GMFSLAAD
+628 
-636 AIIVQKNVT
+636 
-645 LHLSSNTGLGK
+645 
-656 IKITGTGNV
+656 
-665 IVADFNDNSALYMED
+665 
-680 AAEANIYYV
+680 
-689 GVGIFEMQGAENGA
+689 
-703 KQWFR
+703 
-708 LTLPENM
+708 
-715 SQEEAFPSELNKGN
+715 
-729 ITTFDGNIYGLW
+729 
-741 DETNPITVSDNI
+741 
-753 CTFVPQGKE
+753 
-762 KYAIEDHKFTITTS
+762 
-776 TACPT
+776 
-781 TFLTHAPDKYGYCQT
+781 
-796 CGKTDLAVAY
+796 
-806 ANGYLTIKGLEG
+806 
-818 RTYDTYPQILSTIT
+818 
-832 LTTESGSK
+832 
-840 VLTAPQYGMGHGTLG
+840 
-855 FGGDNPANSNA
+855 
-866 EYTVV
+866 
-871 YKNNV
+871 
-876 IPYALKE
+876 
-883 DDAGFDKEKAPQV
+883 
-896 TITGKG
+896 
-902 DYAGS
+902 
-907 LTLYFTIGEGEMQL
+907 
-921 GDFVARG
+921 
-928 SRSVVIYDGRQHK
+928 
-941 AWEESSTAI
+941 
-950 LFKADLYDKELFGER
+950 
-965 EYIYTCTPTDAKNYW
+965 
-980 YGSAGFNNPNKI
+980 
-992 EYSTDDQKT
+992 
-1001 WILEREAGA
+1001 
-1010 AGNYE
+1010 
-1015 NMYMLTDAGKYPFYI
+1015 MLTDAGEYPFYI
-1030 RVTNE
+1030 RVTNR
-1035 YCGTQT
+1035 YCGT
-1041 LISEKYI
+1041 LISDEQI

-1058 SEITLEELS
+1058 SKITLEELS
-1067 DVTAYYTGKPVIP
+1067 DVTAYYTGKPVLP

-1088 DTGLGKSIGT
+1088 DTGLGSGVGD
-1098 YTLVKDKDFTVSGS
+1098 YTLVKGKDFTVSGS
-1112 DNTDV
+1112 GNTDV

-1131 GNYTGELKAKF
+1131 GNYTRELKAEF
-1142 DIDYAFSAE
+1142 DIEYAFSAE

-1164 VKLDSHAAADI
+1164 VKLDSPADADI

-1183 VIFTTEAEEEILT
+1183 VIFTTEAEKGILT

-1210 GTNPVEEIT
+1210 GTNPLKEIT
-1219 GEGKVTKKFYVKDA
+1219 GEGKVTKKLYVKDA

-1324 LTGAELDKLSRD
+1324 LTGAELDKLSKD

-1351 HNRGTV
+1351 HNIGTV

-1407 GTLKDTGATITVT
+1407 GTLKDTEATVSVT
-1420 LDEDATLMYFYVDE
+1420 LDEDATLVYFYVDE
-1434 NRYNL
+1434 SLYNL
-1439 ENAGGLSYDDLTAQ
+1439 ENAGELSYDDLTAQ

-1461 VRPNA
+1461 VRPDA

-1490 AQSGDWVTI
+1490 AQSGDLVTI

-1508 APAYK
+1508 APAYRI
-1513 LEAKKGV
+1513 EAKKGV

-1564 TTEPKLTGVYGD
+1564 TTEPKLTGVYGN
-1576 TAKDLEAA
+1576 TVKDLRAA

-1663 QISTADFAI
+1663 QISTDDFAI

-1726 LDDPATSKDAGTLTI
+1726 LDDPATSKDAGTLKI
-1741 NKAKGEIIKGAGYEE
+1741 NKAKGKIIKGAGYKENP
-1756 THKVI
+1756 VVD

-1767 ALAAIANHSESK
+1767 AIAVTANHSESK
-1779 LVYTVSSSR
+1779 LVYTVSDS
-1788 NSSGVLVADDQIIA
+1788 NTTSGVHVADDQIIA

-1809 TIKNVGDA
+1809 TIKNAGTA
-1817 YITISLPESKNY
+1817 RITISLPKSKNY
-1829 TKSEPLNVYVEI
+1829 TEAESLSVYFGI
-1841 RRKALSLKEKREYL
+1841 TRKFLSLKEKREYL
-1855 CIRENSDTI
+1855 CVRENSDTI

-1879 GRIDVL
+1879 ERIDVL

-1899 ELLSYTIRKGDAG
+1899 ELLSYTIREGDAG
-1912 GLTYIDV
+1912 DLAYIDV
-1919 RVNSDNYIIDLR
+1919 RIESDNYWIALR
-1931 ITVSRIAQKQ
+1931 ITVSRIAQKP

-1986 GTLEWVEPDCKPT
+1986 GTLAWVEPDCKPT

-2078 DVVPTVDNT
+2078 DIVPTVDNT

-2236 ADKDTTLEVGVT
+2236 VDKDTALEVGVT
-2248 VSATAVYIGA
+2248 VSATAVYTGA

-2268 EISVTRSACDH
+2268 EVSVTRSACDH
-2279 ANTELK
+2279 ANTELR

-2371 YCKDCGLLLTSGTST
+2371 YCKDCGLLLTSGMST
-2386 AAFGHSYTSKVT
+2386 AALGHSYTSKVT
-2398 KNSTTT
+2398 KNPTTT

-2427 PDNSGTEQK
+2427 PDNSGK
-2436 PSQDA
+2436 QDA

-2452 NSESGKTDKT
+2452 KPGSGKNDKT
-2462 DKTDKSNQ
+2462 DKNNQ
-2470 SDKSDKSD
+2470 SDKNDKSD
-2478 KSDQSASNSG
+2478 KSDQSGSNSE
-2488 SDKNDKTDKTDKNNQ
+2488 SDKTDKTDKTDKNNQ
-2503 SDKSDKG
+2503 S
-2510 NQSESNSGSDK
+2510 
-2521 TEQSNENNQTD
+2521 D

-2671 EENAGYYA
+2671 EENSGYYA

-2703 NVALTFNHASDYT
+2703 NVALTFTHASDYT

-2726 ENVAANDA
+2726 ENVAANDP
-2734 TADDSKGDDAQ
+2734 TADDAQGDNAQ
-2745 SGDTS
+2745 NGDNS
-2750 VSGNDTQSDEAQS
+2750 ASGNDTQGDEAQS
-2763 GDVSASGDDAQGDDV
+2763 SDVSTSGNDAQGDDV
-2778 SASGDNTQGGDVPAS
+2778 SASGDDVQGEDVPAS
-2793 GDDTQTATNH
+2793 GGDTQTATNH

-2832 KEKKD
+2832 KDKKD

>member
-29 ISGLEVNAAEESVY
+29 ISGLEVNAAEESAY

-50 QAENGARLEA
+50 QAENGASLKE

-68 NSASLK
+68 NGAHLK
-74 ESDAEAQAEN
+74 EYDADAQAEN

-100 ASLEVSDANAQTG
+100 ASLEVSDADAQTG
-113 SNALL
+113 NDALF

-128 DTAEEGNI
+128 DTAAEGNI
-136 KLTITDSDEKVT
+136 I
-148 EETFADLKAA
+148 
-158 FADVGANGEKYTNA
+158 
-172 QQTVI
+172 
-177 RLMAD
+177 
-182 DSSLQG
+182 
-188 DHNLDDFGK
+188 
-197 NVILDLNG
+197 
-205 HTLETSGNFSF
+205 
-216 KSGSLTITSSK
+216 
-227 PEGKIQCG
+227 
-235 NEKSNWGI
+235 
-243 GIASANCTIAK
+243 
-254 GVTIRSCAYES
+254 
-265 VLIYGNGICTV
+265 
-276 KDDAVIIN
+276 
-284 TNTASNIMTVGA
+284 
-296 DGGTVIVE
+296 
-304 DEARLEAAEGTTA
+304 
-317 LYVTGDGNA
+317 
-326 IISGGTFSRPIN
+326 
-338 FGSTY
+338 
-343 NAKISGGRF
+343 
-352 EGGITS
+352 
-358 EYRNKSLADI
+358 
-368 MENDCILLSTADD
+368 
-381 TEIDLSQYSVYGSVY
+381 
-396 AKKLLLEI
+396 I
-404 TKQPSIPEGEDS
+404 TKQPEDIT
-416 VLDDYETA
+416 VFDGYTEQ
-424 PALSVEA
+424 PVLSVEA
-431 QYGNRSGDD
+431 IDATGSGKPL
-440 FTYQWYRKT
+440 TYQWYTVSYIPERCERLI
-449 AGTDG
+449 
-454 NGTATVTDTPVDGAT
+454 NGENQNSYKINMGIPY
-469 QSTFQIP
+469 ST
-476 TGLSAG
+476 
-482 SYTYFC
+482 YTYFC
-488 RVTYGEKTV
+488 RITCGEYTV
-497 DSDTVT
+497 DSRDAY
-503 FTVAKAV
+503 FTVNSGIVQVA
-510 IQLSINETMS
+510 INGNIN
-520 RYASWDSAME
+520 RYDSWDDAMT
-530 ALQKASADGRLKDAK
+530 ALQKASEDGSLKDSK
-545 VVVSSVENYN
+545 VTIKLMWKETTTSNVYS
-555 GSILSTNSY
+555 
-564 TIDFDSAEVHFDCSD
+564 IDFDGAEVELGGIGGYVGGNSSEALLKINNAKNIIVNKQFTDRLNNKSGA
-579 CSDISGDSSEP
+579 DISLNNSTMDLEGRVKH
-590 LIKIKNAKKVTV
+590 LILDQNATLYIHDD
-602 ADGTVISNYSGAVF
+602 ADVYY
-616 SLDNSNLTADEA
+616 
-628 GMFSLAAD
+628 
-636 AIIVQKNVT
+636 
-645 LHLSSNTGLGK
+645 
-656 IKITGTGNV
+656 ITINGTGNV
-665 IVADFNDNSALYMED
+665 IVSEDNSDYATHEVSVGE
-680 AAEANIYYV
+680 AADVNIYHKTEESFNS
-689 GVGIFEMQGAENGA
+689 FEISENTA
-703 KQWFR
+703 SVKHWF
-708 LTLPENM
+708 LITLPDNM
-715 SQEEAFPSELNKGN
+715 TQEEALPLIENKDS
-729 ITTFDGNIYGLW
+729 ITTYDGDIYGASG
-741 DETNPITVSDNI
+741 ETVTVGDNI
-753 CTFVPQGKE
+753 CAYTFVGSEQINEITDNQFTMGGSEENGYPVILLAHNADGDGGTCS
-762 KYAIEDHKFTITTS
+762 ICHKTS
-776 TACPT
+776 ISAT
-781 TFLTHAPDKYGYCQT
+781 
-796 CGKTDLAVAY
+796 Y

-840 VLTAPQYGMGHGTLG
+840 VLTAPQYGLGHGTLG

-883 DDAGFDKEKAPQV
+883 GDAGFDKEKAPQV

-1219 GEGKVTKKFYVKDA
+1219 GEGKVTKKLYVKDA

-1336 VNDATKGFVCVTAKA
+1336 VNDATKGFVCVTANA
-1351 HNRGTV
+1351 RNTGTV
-1357 TGALSKDG
+1357 KGALSKNG

-1407 GTLKDTGATITVT
+1407 GTLKDTEATVSVT
-1420 LDEDATLMYFYVDE
+1420 LDEDATLVYFYVDE
-1434 NRYNL
+1434 SLYNL

-1471 PVVGPLAAKN
+1471 PVVGPLATKN

-1576 TAKDLEAA
+1576 TAKDLNAA

-1596 GTWAITDTDA
+1596 GTWTITDTDA
-1606 SILEVGTTKTC
+1606 SVLEVGTTKTC

-1663 QISTADFAI
+1663 QISTADFDL
-1672 ADGFTLVGSD
+1672 ADDFTLVGSD

-1779 LVYTVSSSR
+1779 LVYTVSNSR

-1829 TKSEPLNVYVEI
+1829 TKSEPLKVYVVI

-2201 KAPAAPDMP
+2201 KAPVAPDMP

-2223 SDITLPKNWVWQD
+2223 SDITLPKNWVWHD
-2236 ADKDTTLEVGVT
+2236 ADKDTALEVGVT
-2248 VSATAVYIGA
+2248 VSATAVYTGA

-2268 EISVTRSACDH
+2268 EVSVTRSACDH

-2311 SGTVIPLA
+2311 SGTVIPLT

-2386 AAFGHSYTSKVT
+2386 AALGHSYTSKVT
-2398 KNSTTT
+2398 KNPTTT

-2452 NSESGKTDKT
+2452 KPGSG
-2462 DKTDKSNQ
+2462 
-2470 SDKSDKSD
+2470 
-2478 KSDQSASNSG
+2478 
-2488 SDKNDKTDKTDKNNQ
+2488 KNDKTDKTDKNNQ
-2503 SDKSDKG
+2503 SDKNDKSDKSD
-2510 NQSESNSGSDK
+2510 QSGSNSESDK

-2734 TADDSKGDDAQ
+2734 TTGDSKGDDAQ

>member
-1 MKVNGVAKKVKRG
+1 MRVNGVAKKVKRG

-68 NSASLK
+68 SGAGME
-74 ESDAEAQAEN
+74 ESDADAQAKN

-89 ASDADAQAENG
+89 ESDADTQAENG
-100 ASLEVSDANAQTG
+100 ASLEVSDADAQTG
-113 SNALL
+113 NDALF

-128 DTAEEGNI
+128 DAAAEGNI
-136 KLTITDSDEKVT
+136 I
-148 EETFADLKAA
+148 
-158 FADVGANGEKYTNA
+158 
-172 QQTVI
+172 
-177 RLMAD
+177 
-182 DSSLQG
+182 
-188 DHNLDDFGK
+188 
-197 NVILDLNG
+197 
-205 HTLETSGNFSF
+205 
-216 KSGSLTITSSK
+216 
-227 PEGKIQCG
+227 
-235 NEKSNWGI
+235 
-243 GIASANCTIAK
+243 
-254 GVTIRSCAYES
+254 
-265 VLIYGNGICTV
+265 
-276 KDDAVIIN
+276 
-284 TNTASNIMTVGA
+284 
-296 DGGTVIVE
+296 
-304 DEARLEAAEGTTA
+304 
-317 LYVTGDGNA
+317 
-326 IISGGTFSRPIN
+326 
-338 FGSTY
+338 
-343 NAKISGGRF
+343 
-352 EGGITS
+352 
-358 EYRNKSLADI
+358 
-368 MENDCILLSTADD
+368 
-381 TEIDLSQYSVYGSVY
+381 
-396 AKKLLLEI
+396 I
-404 TKQPSIPEGEDS
+404 TKQPEDIT
-416 VLDDYETA
+416 VFDGYTEQ
-424 PALSVEA
+424 PVLSVEA
-431 QYGNRSGDD
+431 IDATGSGKPL
-440 FTYQWYRKT
+440 TYQWYTVSYIPERCEQLI
-449 AGTDG
+449 DG
-454 NGTATVTDTPVDGAT
+454 ET
-469 QSTFQIP
+469 QNSYKIHMGISYST
-476 TGLSAG
+476 
-482 SYTYFC
+482 YTYFC
-488 RVTYGEKTV
+488 RITCGEYTV
-497 DSDTVT
+497 DSRDAY
-503 FTVAKAV
+503 FTVNSGIVQVA
-510 IQLSINETMS
+510 INGNIN
-520 RYASWDSAME
+520 RYDSWDDAMT
-530 ALQKASADGRLKDAK
+530 ALQTASEDGSLKDSK
-545 VVVSSVENYN
+545 VTIKLMWKETTTSNVYS
-555 GSILSTNSY
+555 
-564 TIDFDSAEVHFDCSD
+564 IDFDGAEVELGGIGGYVEGNSSEALLKINNAKNIIVNKQYTDRLNNKSGA
-579 CSDISGDSSEP
+579 DISLNNSTMDLEGRVNS
-590 LIKIKNAKKVTV
+590 LILDQNATLYIH
-602 ADGTVISNYSGAVF
+602 D
-616 SLDNSNLTADEA
+616 DA
-628 GMFSLAAD
+628 GVD
-636 AIIVQKNVT
+636 Y
-645 LHLSSNTGLGK
+645 
-656 IKITGTGNV
+656 ITINGTGNV
-665 IVADFNDNSALYMED
+665 IVSEDNSDYAIHEVSVGE
-680 AAEANIYYV
+680 AADVNIYHKAEESFNS
-689 GVGIFEMQGAENGA
+689 FEISGNTASA
-703 KQWFR
+703 KHWF
-708 LTLPENM
+708 LITLPDNM
-715 SQEEAFPSELNKGN
+715 TQEEALPLIENKDS
-729 ITTFDGNIYGLW
+729 ITTYDGDIYGASG
-741 DETNPITVSDNI
+741 ETVTVGDNI
-753 CTFVPQGKE
+753 CAYTFVGSEQINEITDNQFTMGGSEENGYPVILLAHNADGDGGTCS
-762 KYAIEDHKFTITTS
+762 ICHKTS
-776 TACPT
+776 ISAT
-781 TFLTHAPDKYGYCQT
+781 
-796 CGKTDLAVAY
+796 Y

-818 RTYDTYPQILSTIT
+818 RTYDTYPQILSKIT

-840 VLTAPQYGMGHGTLG
+840 ELTAPQYGKGHGTLG

-883 DDAGFDKEKAPQV
+883 GDAGFDKEKAPQV

-928 SRSVVIYDGRQHK
+928 SRSVAIYDGRQHT
-941 AWEESSTAI
+941 AWNAYSSAV
-950 LFKADLYDKELFGER
+950 LFKPDPYDKEQFPALGDG
-965 EYIYTCTPTDAKNYW
+965 EYIDTCNTAVAMYW
-980 YGSAGFNNPNKI
+980 FDIGGWDNPNKV

-1001 WILEREAGA
+1001 WILEREDGE
-1010 AGNYE
+1010 AGNKE
-1015 NMYMLTDAGKYPFYI
+1015 NMYMLTDAGEYPFYI
-1030 RVTNE
+1030 RVTNR
-1035 YCGTQT
+1035 YCGT
-1041 LISEKYI
+1041 LISDEQI

-1058 SEITLEELS
+1058 NGITLEELS
-1067 DVTAYYTGKPVIP
+1067 DVTVYYIGKPVLP

-1088 DTGLGKSIGT
+1088 DTGLGSGVGD

-1131 GNYTGELKAKF
+1131 GNYTGELKAEF
-1142 DIDYAFSAE
+1142 DIEYAFSAE
-1151 QTTASKNVWYNQP
+1151 QTTASKNVWYNQ
-1164 VKLDSHAAADI
+1164 VKLDSPADTDI
-1175 TMESADAP
+1175 TLESADAP
-1183 VIFTTEAEEEILT
+1183 VIFTTEAKEGILT

-1210 GTNPVEEIT
+1210 GTNPLEEIT
-1219 GEGKVTKKFYVKDA
+1219 GEGEVTRTLYVKDA
-1233 AGYISKPVEV
+1233 AGYISEPVEV

-1290 DVQIVAADPT
+1290 DVQIVAADAT

-1324 LTGAELDKLSRD
+1324 LTGAELDKLSKD

-1407 GTLKDTGATITVT
+1407 GTLKDTEATVSVT
-1420 LDEDATLMYFYVDE
+1420 LDEDATLVYFYVDE
-1434 NRYNL
+1434 SLYNL

-1461 VRPNA
+1461 VRPDA

-1508 APAYK
+1508 APAYRI
-1513 LEAKKGV
+1513 EAKKGV

-1532 RFQVWI
+1532 KFEVWI

-1576 TAKDLEAA
+1576 TAAYLKVAE
-1584 DGVAEYNGQTVA
+1584 DGVAEYNSQTVA

-1663 QISTADFAI
+1663 QISTDDFAI

-1788 NSSGVLVADDQIIA
+1788 NSSGVLVADDQIVA

-1829 TKSEPLNVYVEI
+1829 TKSEPLKVYVKI

-1879 GRIDVL
+1879 GHIDVL

-1899 ELLSYTIRKGDAG
+1899 ELLSYTIREGDAG
-1912 GLTYIDV
+1912 DLAYIDV
-1919 RVNSDNYIIDLR
+1919 RVDSDNYIIDLH
-1931 ITVSRIAQKQ
+1931 ITVSRIAQKP

-2111 VAKATPVIKENP
+2111 VAKATPVIKENL

-2236 ADKDTTLEVGVT
+2236 ADKDTALEVGVT

-2268 EISVTRSACDH
+2268 EVSVTRSACDH
-2279 ANTELK
+2279 ANTELR

-2296 YTGDTYCKDCGELVA
+2296 YTGDTYCKDCGEL
-2311 SGTVIPLA
+2311 
-2319 DHQGGTATCIARA
+2319 
-2332 VCTVCGNE
+2332 
-2340 YGAVDA
+2340 
-2346 GNHVNTELRGFAEP
+2346 
-2360 TCTTDG
+2360 
-2366 YTGDT
+2366 
-2371 YCKDCGLLLTSGTST
+2371 LTSGMST
-2386 AAFGHSYTSKVT
+2386 AALGHSYTSKVT
-2398 KNSTTT
+2398 KNPTTT

-2427 PDNSGTEQK
+2427 PDNSGK
-2436 PSQDA
+2436 QDT
-2441 DKSDKGDQSES
+2441 DKSDKGDQTGSKTDKTDKNNQSDKSDKSDKSDQSES

-2478 KSDQSASNSG
+2478 KSDRSASNSE
-2488 SDKNDKTDKTDKNNQ
+2488 SSKTDKTDKDNQSDKNNQ
-2503 SDKSDKG
+2503 SDKYDKKDQSAS
-2510 NQSESNSGSDK
+2510 NSES
-2521 TEQSNENNQTD
+2521 NQTD

-2698 IEADG
+2698 IKADG
-2703 NVALTFNHASDYT
+2703 NVALTFTHASDYT

-2734 TADDSKGDDAQ
+2734 TADDAQGDNAQ
-2745 SGDTS
+2745 NGDNS
-2750 VSGNDTQSDEAQS
+2750 ASGNDTQGDEAQS
-2763 GDVSASGDDAQGDDV
+2763 SDVSTSGNDAQGDDV
-2778 SASGDNTQGGDVPAS
+2778 SASGDDVQGEDVPAS
-2793 GDDTQTATNH
+2793 GEDTQTSTSH

-2832 KEKKD
+2832 KDKKD

>member
-43 EAGAANA
+43 EAGATNA
-50 QAENGARLEA
+50 QAENGAGLKET
-60 SDADAQAE
+60 DAD
-68 NSASLK
+68 
-74 ESDAEAQAEN
+74 
-84 GASLE
+84 
-89 ASDADAQAENG
+89 
-100 ASLEVSDANAQTG
+100 AQTG
-113 SNALL
+113 SNALF

-128 DTAEEGNI
+128 DAAAEGNI
-136 KLTITDSDEKVT
+136 KLAITDSDGNVT
-148 EETFADLKAA
+148 EATFADLKAA
-158 FADVGANGEKYTNA
+158 FADTASNGEKYTTA

-182 DSSLQG
+182 DSSLQEN
-188 DHNLDDFGK
+188 HNLDDFGK

-205 HTLETSGNFSF
+205 HTLETSDEFLLN
-216 KSGSLTITSSK
+216 SGSLTITSSE

-265 VLIYGNGICTV
+265 VLIYGKGICTV

-304 DEARLEAAEGTTA
+304 DEARLEAAEGTMA
-317 LYVTGDGNA
+317 LYVTGNGNA
-326 IISGGTFSRPIN
+326 IISGGTFSGPVD
-338 FGSTY
+338 FGSNY

-358 EYRNKSLADI
+358 EYSNKSLADI

-381 TEIDLSQYSVYGSVY
+381 TEIDLSQYSVYRSVY

-416 VLDDYETA
+416 VLDDYVTA

-449 AGTDG
+449 TGTDG
-454 NGTATVTDTPVDGAT
+454 DGNATVTDTPVDGAT

-503 FTVAKAV
+503 FTVAEAV
-510 IQLSINETMS
+510 IQLSINETTT

-545 VVVSSVENYN
+545 VVVSSVEDYY

-579 CSDISGDSSEP
+579 CSDISGYSSEP

-602 ADGTVISNYSGAVF
+602 ADRTVISNYSGAVF

-628 GMFSLAAD
+628 GMFSYAAGAV

-645 LHLSSNTGLGK
+645 LHLSSNTGFGR

-665 IVADFNDNSALYMED
+665 IVADFDDNRALYMED

-689 GVGIFEMQGAENGA
+689 GVGTFGMQGAERGA

-729 ITTFDGNIYGLW
+729 LTTYEGNIYGLW

-762 KYAIEDHKFTITTS
+762 KRAIEGHKLTITDD
-776 TACPT
+776 TAYPT
-781 TFLTHAPDKYGYCQT
+781 TFLTHAPDEYGYCQT

-806 ANGYLTIKGLEG
+806 ASGYLTIKGLEE
-818 RTYDTYPQILSTIT
+818 RTYDTYPQILSKIT
-832 LTTESGSK
+832 LTTESGSE

-883 DDAGFDKEKAPQV
+883 GDAGFDKEKAPQV

-902 DYAGS
+902 NYAGS

-921 GDFVARG
+921 GDFEVCG
-928 SRSVVIYDGRQHK
+928 SGSVTIYDGCKHR
-941 AWEESSTAI
+941 AWNGGSTAI
-950 LFKADLYDKELFGER
+950 LFKPDPYDKEQFSALGDG
-965 EYIYTCTPTDAKNYW
+965 EYIDTCNTAVARYW
-980 YGSAGFNNPNKI
+980 FDIGGWDNPNKV
-992 EYSTDDQKT
+992 EYSIDDQKT
-1001 WILEREAGA
+1001 WILEREDGE
-1010 AGNYE
+1010 AGNKE
-1015 NMYMLTDAGKYPFYI
+1015 NMYMLTDAGEYPFYI
-1030 RVTNE
+1030 RVTNR
-1035 YCGTQT
+1035 YCGT
-1041 LISEKYI
+1041 LISDEQI
-1048 AKITPRDLSE
+1048 AKIAPRDLSE
-1058 SEITLEELS
+1058 SKITLEELS
-1067 DVTAYYTGKPVIP
+1067 DVTAYYTGKPVLP

-1088 DTGLGKSIGT
+1088 DTGLDGGVGD
-1098 YTLVKDKDFTVSGS
+1098 YTLVKGKDFTVSGS
-1112 DNTDV
+1112 DNIDV
-1117 TEDGSKATIIFTGT
+1117 PEDGSKATIIFTGT
-1131 GNYTGELKAKF
+1131 GNYTGELKAEF
-1142 DIDYAFSAE
+1142 DIEYAFSAE

-1175 TMESADAP
+1175 TLESADVP
-1183 VIFTTEAEEEILT
+1183 VIFTTEAKEGILT

-1219 GEGKVTKKFYVKDA
+1219 GEGEVTRTLYVKDA
-1233 AGYISKPVEV
+1233 AGYISEPVEV

-1255 DDDQTEGYGINIRTN
+1255 NDDQTEGYGINIRTN

-1336 VNDATKGFVCVTAKA
+1336 VNDATEGFVCVAAKA
-1351 HNRGTV
+1351 HNIGTV

-1375 KAGNKSGYISTEG
+1375 KAGNASSYVCSDG
-1388 IGVDTKAP
+1388 IVQDTKCAQLIVQSI
-1396 DVALKMPTKDD
+1396 DTWEK
-1407 GTLKDTGATITVT
+1407 GCIRDTGITIPYE
-1420 LDEDATLMYFYVDE
+1420 LDEDAQLLYFYVRESRFETEDDYKQFLEDVKTYILDNRRNYEDE
-1434 NRYNL
+1434 PSGQYL
-1439 ENAGGLSYDDLTAQ
+1439 PFAIKE
-1453 STGLIWKY
+1453 
-1461 VRPNA
+1461 
-1466 DEETR
+1466 
-1471 PVVGPLAAKN
+1471 
-1481 VDGKWEAPF
+1481 DGKWKQNF
-1490 AQSGDWVTI
+1490 T
-1499 AKDGETEIK
+1499 DGEECQVTLSGSKIEMHSVSVKAGNNGLEI
-1508 APAYK
+1508 
-1513 LEAKKGV
+1513 
-1520 NEITVTGLQPSE
+1520 TGLQPQE
-1532 RFQVWI
+1532 QCEVRI
-1538 AAIDKAG
+1538 AVIDRAG
-1545 NFSGYSV
+1545 NIGFLPQIN
-1552 TFLTT
+1552 LTT

-1576 TAKDLEAA
+1576 TAKDLKAA

-1606 SILEVGTTKTC
+1606 SVLEVGTTKTC

-1629 ENVVMEVV
+1629 ENVVMKVV
-1637 PTIEKRPITI
+1637 PTIEKRPVTI
-1647 NVQDQNMSVT
+1647 NVQENMSVT

-1663 QISTADFAI
+1663 QISTDDFAI
-1672 ADGFTLVGSD
+1672 ADGFTLVESD

-1715 NYAVTAKYYGK
+1715 NYAVTAKYYEK
-1726 LDDPATSKDAGTLTI
+1726 LDDLTISKTAGTLTI

-1829 TKSEPLNVYVEI
+1829 TKSEPLKVYVEI
-1841 RRKALSLKEKREYL
+1841 RRKALSLEEKRQYL

-1864 DIASLLPEDRGETTV
+1864 DIASLLPEDRGKTTMSI
-1879 GRIDVL
+1879 IDVA
-1885 AGEGFFSVEPTLQE
+1885 AGEGFFSVEPTLQDG
-1899 ELLSYTIRKGDAG
+1899 LLSYTIREGDVGDSAN
-1912 GLTYIDV
+1912 IDV
-1919 RVNSDNYIIDLR
+1919 RIESDNYWIALR
-1931 ITVSRIAQKQ
+1931 ITVSRIAQKP
-1941 VAPRDAVTLVSGTL
+1941 VAPRDEVTLVSSIL

-2186 INYEAV
+2186 VNYEAV

-2236 ADKDTTLEVGVT
+2236 ADKDTALEVGET
-2248 VSATAVYIGA
+2248 VSATAVYTGA

-2268 EISVTRSACDH
+2268 EVSVTRSACDH
-2279 ANTELK
+2279 ANTELR

-2296 YTGDTYCKDCGELVA
+2296 YTGDTYCKDCGEL
-2311 SGTVIPLA
+2311 
-2319 DHQGGTATCIARA
+2319 
-2332 VCTVCGNE
+2332 
-2340 YGAVDA
+2340 
-2346 GNHVNTELRGFAEP
+2346 
-2360 TCTTDG
+2360 
-2366 YTGDT
+2366 
-2371 YCKDCGLLLTSGTST
+2371 LTSGMST
-2386 AAFGHSYTSKVT
+2386 AALGHSYTSKVT
-2398 KNSTTT
+2398 KNPTTT

-2452 NSESGKTDKT
+2452 KPGSGKNDKTDKTDKNNQSDKSDKSDKSDQSESNSESGKTDKT

-2478 KSDQSASNSG
+2478 KSDQSAGNSE
-2488 SDKNDKTDKTDKNNQ
+2488 SSKTDKTDKDNQSDKNNQ
-2503 SDKSDKG
+2503 SDKYDKKDQSAS
-2510 NQSESNSGSDK
+2510 NSES
-2521 TEQSNENNQTD
+2521 NQTD

-2605 TWTINGKDVTDIR
+2605 TWTINGKNVTDIR
-2618 GDIDFGVTLGSDAGK
+2618 GDIDFGVTLGSNAGK

-2734 TADDSKGDDAQ
+2734 TADDAQGDNAQ
-2745 SGDTS
+2745 NGDNS
-2750 VSGNDTQSDEAQS
+2750 ASGNDTQGDEAQS
-2763 GDVSASGDDAQGDDV
+2763 SDVSTSGNDAQGDDV

>member
-50 QAENGARLEA
+50 QAENGARIEK

-68 NSASLK
+68 NGAHLK
-74 ESDAEAQAEN
+74 ESDADAQAEN

-100 ASLEVSDANAQTG
+100 ASLEVSDADAQTG
-113 SNALL
+113 NDALF

-128 DTAEEGNI
+128 DTAAEGNI
-136 KLTITDSDEKVT
+136 I
-148 EETFADLKAA
+148 
-158 FADVGANGEKYTNA
+158 
-172 QQTVI
+172 
-177 RLMAD
+177 
-182 DSSLQG
+182 
-188 DHNLDDFGK
+188 
-197 NVILDLNG
+197 
-205 HTLETSGNFSF
+205 
-216 KSGSLTITSSK
+216 
-227 PEGKIQCG
+227 
-235 NEKSNWGI
+235 
-243 GIASANCTIAK
+243 
-254 GVTIRSCAYES
+254 
-265 VLIYGNGICTV
+265 
-276 KDDAVIIN
+276 
-284 TNTASNIMTVGA
+284 
-296 DGGTVIVE
+296 
-304 DEARLEAAEGTTA
+304 
-317 LYVTGDGNA
+317 
-326 IISGGTFSRPIN
+326 
-338 FGSTY
+338 
-343 NAKISGGRF
+343 
-352 EGGITS
+352 
-358 EYRNKSLADI
+358 
-368 MENDCILLSTADD
+368 
-381 TEIDLSQYSVYGSVY
+381 
-396 AKKLLLEI
+396 I
-404 TKQPSIPEGEDS
+404 TKQPEDIT
-416 VLDDYETA
+416 VFDGYTEQ
-424 PALSVEA
+424 PVLSVEA
-431 QYGNRSGDD
+431 IDATGSGKPL
-440 FTYQWYRKT
+440 TYQWYTVSYIPERCERLI
-449 AGTDG
+449 
-454 NGTATVTDTPVDGAT
+454 NGENQNSYKINMGIPY
-469 QSTFQIP
+469 ST
-476 TGLSAG
+476 
-482 SYTYFC
+482 YTYFC
-488 RVTYGEKTV
+488 RITCGEYTV
-497 DSDTVT
+497 DSRDAY
-503 FTVAKAV
+503 FTVNSGIVQVA
-510 IQLSINETMS
+510 INGNIN
-520 RYASWDSAME
+520 RYDSWDDAMT
-530 ALQKASADGRLKDAK
+530 ALQKASEDGSLKDSK
-545 VVVSSVENYN
+545 VTIKLMWKETTTSNVYS
-555 GSILSTNSY
+555 
-564 TIDFDSAEVHFDCSD
+564 IDFDGAEVELGGIGGYVGGNSSEALLKINNAKNIIVNKQFTDRLNNKSGA
-579 CSDISGDSSEP
+579 DISLNNSTMDLEGRVKH
-590 LIKIKNAKKVTV
+590 LILDQNATLYIHDD
-602 ADGTVISNYSGAVF
+602 ADVYY
-616 SLDNSNLTADEA
+616 
-628 GMFSLAAD
+628 
-636 AIIVQKNVT
+636 
-645 LHLSSNTGLGK
+645 
-656 IKITGTGNV
+656 ITINGTGNV
-665 IVADFNDNSALYMED
+665 IVSEDNSDYATHEVSVGE
-680 AAEANIYYV
+680 AADVNIYHKTEESFNS
-689 GVGIFEMQGAENGA
+689 FEILENTA
-703 KQWFR
+703 SVKHWF
-708 LTLPENM
+708 LITLPDNM
-715 SQEEAFPSELNKGN
+715 TQEEALPLIENKDS
-729 ITTFDGNIYGLW
+729 ITTYDGDIYGASG
-741 DETNPITVSDNI
+741 ETVTVGDNI
-753 CTFVPQGKE
+753 CAYTFVGSEQINEITDNQFTMGGSEENGYPVILLAHNADGDGGTCS
-762 KYAIEDHKFTITTS
+762 ICHKTS
-776 TACPT
+776 ISAT
-781 TFLTHAPDKYGYCQT
+781 
-796 CGKTDLAVAY
+796 Y
-806 ANGYLTIKGLEG
+806 ANGYLKIEGLED
-818 RTYDTYPQILSTIT
+818 RTYDTYPQILSKIT

-855 FGGDNPANSNA
+855 FGGDDPANSNA

-883 DDAGFDKEKAPQV
+883 GDAGFDKEKAPQV

-902 DYAGS
+902 NYAGS
-907 LTLYFTIGEGEMQL
+907 LTLYFTIGEGEMRL

-950 LFKADLYDKELFGER
+950 LFKRDPYDKEQFPALGER

-980 YGSAGFNNPNKI
+980 YGAVRFEYPNKI

-1001 WILEREAGA
+1001 WILEREDGE
-1010 AGNYE
+1010 AGNKE
-1015 NMYMLTDAGKYPFYI
+1015 NMYMLTDAGEYPFYI
-1030 RVTNE
+1030 RVTNR
-1035 YCGTQT
+1035 YCGT
-1041 LISEKYI
+1041 LISDEQI

-1058 SEITLEELS
+1058 SKITLEELS
-1067 DVTAYYTGKPVIP
+1067 DVTAYYTGKPVLP

-1088 DTGLGKSIGT
+1088 DTGLGSGVGD
-1098 YTLVKDKDFTVSGS
+1098 YTLVKGKDFTVSGS
-1112 DNTDV
+1112 GNTDV

-1131 GNYTGELKAKF
+1131 GNYTRELKAEF
-1142 DIDYAFSAE
+1142 DIEYAFSAE

-1164 VKLDSHAAADI
+1164 VKLDSPADADI

-1183 VIFTTEAEEEILT
+1183 VIFTTEAEKGILT

-1210 GTNPVEEIT
+1210 GTNPLKEIT
-1219 GEGKVTKKFYVKDA
+1219 GEGKVTKKLYVKDA

-1324 LTGAELDKLSRD
+1324 LTGAELDKLSKD

-1351 HNRGTV
+1351 HNIGTV

-1407 GTLKDTGATITVT
+1407 GTLKDTEATVSVT
-1420 LDEDATLMYFYVDE
+1420 LDEDATLVYFYVDE
-1434 NRYNL
+1434 SLYNL
-1439 ENAGGLSYDDLTAQ
+1439 ENAGELSYDDLTAQ

-1461 VRPNA
+1461 VRPDA

-1490 AQSGDWVTI
+1490 AQSGDLVTI

-1508 APAYK
+1508 APAYRI
-1513 LEAKKGV
+1513 EAKKGV

-1564 TTEPKLTGVYGD
+1564 TTEPKLTGVYGN
-1576 TAKDLEAA
+1576 TVKDLRAA

-1663 QISTADFAI
+1663 QISTDDFAI

-1726 LDDPATSKDAGTLTI
+1726 LDDPATSKDAGTLKI
-1741 NKAKGEIIKGAGYEE
+1741 NKAKGKIIKGAGYKENP
-1756 THKVI
+1756 VVD

-1767 ALAAIANHSESK
+1767 AIAVTANHSESK
-1779 LVYTVSSSR
+1779 LVYTVSDS
-1788 NSSGVLVADDQIIA
+1788 NTTSGVHVADDQIIA

-1809 TIKNVGDA
+1809 TIKNAGTA
-1817 YITISLPESKNY
+1817 RITISLPKSKNY
-1829 TKSEPLNVYVEI
+1829 TEAESLSVYFGI
-1841 RRKALSLKEKREYL
+1841 TRKFLSLKEKREYL
-1855 CIRENSDTI
+1855 CVRENSDTI

-1879 GRIDVL
+1879 ERIDVL

-1899 ELLSYTIRKGDAG
+1899 ELLSYTIREGDAG
-1912 GLTYIDV
+1912 DLAYIDV
-1919 RVNSDNYIIDLR
+1919 RIESDNYWIALR
-1931 ITVSRIAQKQ
+1931 ITVSRIAQKP

-1986 GTLEWVEPDCKPT
+1986 GTLAWVEPDCKPT

-2078 DVVPTVDNT
+2078 DIVPTVDNT

-2236 ADKDTTLEVGVT
+2236 VDKDTALEVGVT
-2248 VSATAVYIGA
+2248 VSATAVYTGA

-2268 EISVTRSACDH
+2268 EVSVTRSACDH
-2279 ANTELK
+2279 ANTELR

-2371 YCKDCGLLLTSGTST
+2371 YCKDCGLLLTSGMST
-2386 AAFGHSYTSKVT
+2386 AALGHSYTSKVT
-2398 KNSTTT
+2398 KNPTTT

-2427 PDNSGTEQK
+2427 PDNSGK
-2436 PSQDA
+2436 QDA

-2452 NSESGKTDKT
+2452 KPGSGKNDKT
-2462 DKTDKSNQ
+2462 DKNNQ
-2470 SDKSDKSD
+2470 SDKNDKSD
-2478 KSDQSASNSG
+2478 KSDQSGSNSE
-2488 SDKNDKTDKTDKNNQ
+2488 SDKTDKTDKTDKNNQ
-2503 SDKSDKG
+2503 S
-2510 NQSESNSGSDK
+2510 
-2521 TEQSNENNQTD
+2521 D

-2671 EENAGYYA
+2671 EENSGYYA

-2703 NVALTFNHASDYT
+2703 NVALTFTHASDYT

-2726 ENVAANDA
+2726 ENVAANDP
-2734 TADDSKGDDAQ
+2734 TADDAQGDNAQ
-2745 SGDTS
+2745 NGDNS
-2750 VSGNDTQSDEAQS
+2750 ASGNDTQGDEAQS
-2763 GDVSASGDDAQGDDV
+2763 SDVSTSGNDAQGDDV
-2778 SASGDNTQGGDVPAS
+2778 SASGDDVQGEDVPAS
-2793 GDDTQTATNH
+2793 GGDTQTATNH

-2832 KEKKD
+2832 KDKKD

>member
-50 QAENGARLEA
+50 QAENGARIEK

-68 NSASLK
+68 NGAHLK
-74 ESDAEAQAEN
+74 ESDADAQAEN

-100 ASLEVSDANAQTG
+100 ASLEVSDADAQTG
-113 SNALL
+113 NDALF

-128 DTAEEGNI
+128 DTAAEGNI
-136 KLTITDSDEKVT
+136 I
-148 EETFADLKAA
+148 
-158 FADVGANGEKYTNA
+158 
-172 QQTVI
+172 
-177 RLMAD
+177 
-182 DSSLQG
+182 
-188 DHNLDDFGK
+188 
-197 NVILDLNG
+197 
-205 HTLETSGNFSF
+205 
-216 KSGSLTITSSK
+216 
-227 PEGKIQCG
+227 
-235 NEKSNWGI
+235 
-243 GIASANCTIAK
+243 
-254 GVTIRSCAYES
+254 
-265 VLIYGNGICTV
+265 
-276 KDDAVIIN
+276 
-284 TNTASNIMTVGA
+284 
-296 DGGTVIVE
+296 
-304 DEARLEAAEGTTA
+304 
-317 LYVTGDGNA
+317 
-326 IISGGTFSRPIN
+326 
-338 FGSTY
+338 
-343 NAKISGGRF
+343 
-352 EGGITS
+352 
-358 EYRNKSLADI
+358 
-368 MENDCILLSTADD
+368 
-381 TEIDLSQYSVYGSVY
+381 
-396 AKKLLLEI
+396 I
-404 TKQPSIPEGEDS
+404 TKQPEDIT
-416 VLDDYETA
+416 VFDGYTEQ
-424 PALSVEA
+424 PVLSVEA
-431 QYGNRSGDD
+431 IDATGSGKPL
-440 FTYQWYRKT
+440 TYQWYTVSYIPERCERLI
-449 AGTDG
+449 
-454 NGTATVTDTPVDGAT
+454 NGENQNSYKINMGIPY
-469 QSTFQIP
+469 ST
-476 TGLSAG
+476 
-482 SYTYFC
+482 YTYFC
-488 RVTYGEKTV
+488 RITCGEYTV
-497 DSDTVT
+497 DSRDAY
-503 FTVAKAV
+503 FTVNSGIVQVA
-510 IQLSINETMS
+510 INGNIN
-520 RYASWDSAME
+520 RYDSWDDAMT
-530 ALQKASADGRLKDAK
+530 ALQKASEDGSLKDSK
-545 VVVSSVENYN
+545 VTIKLMWKETTTSNVYS
-555 GSILSTNSY
+555 
-564 TIDFDSAEVHFDCSD
+564 IDFDGAEVELGGIGGYVGGNSSEALLKINNAKNIIVNKQFTDRLNNKSGA
-579 CSDISGDSSEP
+579 DISLNNSTMDLEGRVKH
-590 LIKIKNAKKVTV
+590 LILDQNATLYIHDD
-602 ADGTVISNYSGAVF
+602 ADVYY
-616 SLDNSNLTADEA
+616 
-628 GMFSLAAD
+628 
-636 AIIVQKNVT
+636 
-645 LHLSSNTGLGK
+645 
-656 IKITGTGNV
+656 ITINGTGNV
-665 IVADFNDNSALYMED
+665 IVSEDNSDYATHEVSVGE
-680 AAEANIYYV
+680 AADVNIYHKTEESFNS
-689 GVGIFEMQGAENGA
+689 FEILENTA
-703 KQWFR
+703 SVKHWF
-708 LTLPENM
+708 LITLPDNM
-715 SQEEAFPSELNKGN
+715 TQEEALPLIENKDS
-729 ITTFDGNIYGLW
+729 ITTYDGDIYGASG
-741 DETNPITVSDNI
+741 ETVTVGDNI
-753 CTFVPQGKE
+753 CAYTFVGSEQINEITDNQFTMGGSEENGYPVILLAHNADGDGGTCS
-762 KYAIEDHKFTITTS
+762 ICHKTS
-776 TACPT
+776 ISAT
-781 TFLTHAPDKYGYCQT
+781 
-796 CGKTDLAVAY
+796 Y
-806 ANGYLTIKGLEG
+806 ANGYLKIEGLED
-818 RTYDTYPQILSTIT
+818 RTYDTYPQILSKIT

-855 FGGDNPANSNA
+855 FGGDDPANSNA

-883 DDAGFDKEKAPQV
+883 GDAGFDKEKAPQV

-902 DYAGS
+902 NYAGS
-907 LTLYFTIGEGEMQL
+907 LTLYFTIGEGEMRL

-950 LFKADLYDKELFGER
+950 LFKRDPYDKEQFPALGER

-980 YGSAGFNNPNKI
+980 YGAVRFEYPNKI

-1001 WILEREAGA
+1001 WILEREDGE
-1010 AGNYE
+1010 AGNKE
-1015 NMYMLTDAGKYPFYI
+1015 NMYMLTDAGEYPFYI
-1030 RVTNE
+1030 RVTNR
-1035 YCGTQT
+1035 YCGT
-1041 LISEKYI
+1041 LISDEQI

-1058 SEITLEELS
+1058 SKITLEELS
-1067 DVTAYYTGKPVIP
+1067 DVTAYYTGKPVLP

-1088 DTGLGKSIGT
+1088 DTGLGSGVGD
-1098 YTLVKDKDFTVSGS
+1098 YTLVKGKDFTVSGS
-1112 DNTDV
+1112 GNTDV

-1131 GNYTGELKAKF
+1131 GNYTRELKAEF
-1142 DIDYAFSAE
+1142 DIEYAFSAE

-1164 VKLDSHAAADI
+1164 VKLDSPADADI

-1183 VIFTTEAEEEILT
+1183 VIFTTEAEKGILT

-1210 GTNPVEEIT
+1210 GTNPLKEIT
-1219 GEGKVTKKFYVKDA
+1219 GEGKVTKKLYVKDA

-1351 HNRGTV
+1351 HNKGTV

-1407 GTLKDTGATITVT
+1407 GTLKDTEATVSVT
-1420 LDEDATLMYFYVDE
+1420 LDEDATLVYFYVDE
-1434 NRYNL
+1434 SLYNL
-1439 ENAGGLSYDDLTAQ
+1439 ENAGELSYDDLTAQ

-1461 VRPNA
+1461 VRPDA

-1490 AQSGDWVTI
+1490 AQSGDLVTI

-1508 APAYK
+1508 APAYRI
-1513 LEAKKGV
+1513 EAKKGV

-1564 TTEPKLTGVYGD
+1564 TTEPKLTGVYGN
-1576 TAKDLEAA
+1576 TVKDLRAA

-1663 QISTADFAI
+1663 QISTDDFAI

-1726 LDDPATSKDAGTLTI
+1726 LDDPATSKDAGTLKI
-1741 NKAKGEIIKGAGYEE
+1741 NKAKGKIIKGAGYKENP
-1756 THKVI
+1756 VVD

-1767 ALAAIANHSESK
+1767 AIAVTANHSESK
-1779 LVYTVSSSR
+1779 LVYTVSDS
-1788 NSSGVLVADDQIIA
+1788 NTTSGVHVADDQIIA

-1809 TIKNVGDA
+1809 TIKNAGTA
-1817 YITISLPESKNY
+1817 RITISLPKSKNY
-1829 TKSEPLNVYVEI
+1829 TEAESLSVYFGI
-1841 RRKALSLKEKREYL
+1841 TRKFLSLKEKREYL
-1855 CIRENSDTI
+1855 YVRENSDTI

-1879 GRIDVL
+1879 ERIDVL

-1899 ELLSYTIRKGDAG
+1899 ELLSYTIREGDAG
-1912 GLTYIDV
+1912 DLAYIDV
-1919 RVNSDNYIIDLR
+1919 RIESDNYWIALR
-1931 ITVSRIAQKQ
+1931 ITVSRIAQKP

-1986 GTLEWVEPDCKPT
+1986 GTLAWVEPDCKPT

-2186 INYEAV
+2186 VNYEAV

-2201 KAPAAPDMP
+2201 KAPVAPDMP

-2236 ADKDTTLEVGVT
+2236 ADKDTALEVGVT
-2248 VSATAVYIGA
+2248 VSATAVYTGA

-2268 EISVTRSACDH
+2268 EVSVTRSACDH

-2311 SGTVIPLA
+2311 SGTVIPLT

-2386 AAFGHSYTSKVT
+2386 AALGHSYTSKVT
-2398 KNSTTT
+2398 KNPTTT

-2452 NSESGKTDKT
+2452 KPGSGKNDKT
-2462 DKTDKSNQ
+2462 DKTDKNNQ

-2478 KSDQSASNSG
+2478 KSDQSASNSESG
-2488 SDKNDKTDKTDKNNQ
+2488 KTDKTDKDNQSDKNNQ
-2503 SDKSDKG
+2503 SDKSDKSDKG
-2510 NQSESNSGSDK
+2510 DQSESNSGSDK

-2644 GEHYSVNLTL
+2644 GEHYSVKLTL

-2734 TADDSKGDDAQ
+2734 TTGDSKGDDAQ

-2763 GDVSASGDDAQGDDV
+2763 GDVSASGDDTQGDDV
-2778 SASGDNTQGGDVPAS
+2778 STSGDNTQGGDIPAS